1 MDKVKSIYD
10 MPQAACQ
17 ALSAGEW
24 PGFLHSAAWNF
35 RFSFPNQL
43 LIYAQRP
50 AATSCYSFDDWH
62 KRFDRRIRKGAKGI
76 TLIDDSGDQLALRYV
91 FDYRDTWS
99 KKNEQL
105 TPWELTEEKQDF
117 VRSALTDSFLLDEPE
132 IDGLDFGQ
140 FIHRVT
146 YKLLADELDTALPD
160 LESAREH
167 CRLQEL
173 EPSVAER
180 TFRAMVVNSVDALV
194 SYRCGIEPQLP
205 DNAFSGAAYFDS
217 FTAMS
222 ILGNTVQHM
231 SKMILREIALEVARI
246 DKEQRKEEEHEHNG
260 HNVSESRGVSGPQ
273 SDASD
278 LGAAGQ
284 VRQNAQEI
292 PAGAPSESIHGASD
306 NRRPDDLPAPDGAG
320 NAQAAGEDES
330 RPSADQPGAG
340 EGQGQPG
347 LDTAH
352 GTDPYPGGGAD
363 PAGDGVRITN
373 LTGTE
378 LTALL
383 SDLGTS
389 VENGKFRIQ
398 HAIETAAPNLQI
410 FIRAEYGTFG
420 ASYTFADGTQGYIR
434 SDKTGLYVKKPLE
447 AHEQVFTWA
456 TVLNRIKG
464 LADAGQY
471 LTAEEQTAYPA
482 YLKEQE
488 ALAERKDLA
497 DAIRTLGSRYGSKSS
512 LSQFYEYLRA
522 FVYENSETAR
532 QQLTDHLSALVDRP
546 DVKEDPEALA
556 ELALLV
562 RNLGSVERDA
572 QELGSATDAGIITSF
587 PTDEELDREEAQAS
601 QPLAREP
608 LSPIDVDAPTEEHSP
623 LVFEKGQVLTLA
635 TGARYLILDATET
648 IVQLQDVEH
657 PLFTQDLP
665 ISILQ
670 TLLLNNANASKEE
683 TLYTEPEPV
692 ISEEPVQEAP
702 VEPVKASNITEGR
715 SNKAA
720 QRNYTFLSEYAPYI
734 MDGTLDYVR
743 FESDTYEPLYIERI
757 SEDQIAIA
765 HTFVQNGDIMY
776 DPEIVFHVDAENKLL
791 RPMTYEQSDMG
802 VYQRVY
808 DADDDALT
816 RPNRRLERD
825 INDMFRTWSQNLK
838 WQEHTPVRGAKH
850 TEKGDEE
857 YAFRD
862 GQPVL
867 KERETPAP
875 EPTEPEPFKS
885 ETVSVGGFHVTF
897 APKDVISFGG
907 DEFEVVGAENG
918 KVEFYS
924 LSDGVVS
931 EGNTE
936 QLAAQIAGGGSTRL
950 IPGWSRNVEVYGDR
964 DDQQILADLLNH
976 FNNWRTTNGVYVHSD
991 YYNHCVMDRM
1001 YNLRVSDNAAENRR
1015 NMIYAAYTVHHFF
1028 PRPDDVHTRAI
1039 ATSSIL
1045 TRAEDYI
1052 DSETELET
1060 FGNIVRLPQWRE
1072 GGEQALYE
1080 DLSVLMT
1087 DYFAGRIPDPVA
1099 HLMQDADPY
1108 EAIPV
1113 LHDFLE
1119 RMRPASFADPAQEH
1133 IYDMLVREAGLY
1145 VLDRSALY
1153 PNRSR
1158 EPVIDHPEALR
1169 ADQTRQGREDK
1180 VLLADL
1186 ISHYAAERY
1195 RYNAMLPVLSDA
1207 DIQAHDTAEA
1217 YILGHTVSGSVETNA
1232 LRIMDYYNFLNVWVT
1247 PFIDGASRIPDD
1259 VKASFASLMSRA
1271 ETFDP
1276 ASIRGAMYAEAE
1288 PEAEAK
1294 PDITFHVGDRYEDAN
1309 GGGIITSVTEPA
1321 YNGVHAGLIAVKDG
1335 EDDPGHIM
1343 VMDIARERLRSGEA
1357 TLTPSEDVELE
1368 TMQRPAAEP
1377 SLFDFDF
1384 TAESQHPEP
1393 VTVQAEQDEPDPE
1406 GRINYRAPDHT
1417 VSLGGPKSRFENNVA
1432 AIRLL
1437 KDLEADAR
1445 LANREE
1451 QEVLARY
1458 VGWGGL
1464 ADAFDPNRKN
1474 WSEEYKELKDLLTE
1488 DEYAAARE
1496 STLTAFYTPVE
1507 VEDAIY
1513 SVLGNLGFTKGNIL
1527 DPGCG
1532 TGSFSGRMPASM
1544 SRSKV
1549 YGIEKDDL
1557 SGRIARQLYQ
1567 KNNIAIEGYED
1578 TNLPDNFFD
1587 VAVGNV
1593 PFGNFKV
1600 NDKRYDK
1607 LNLQIHDYFFAKTLD
1622 KVRPGGVIAFVTS
1635 SGTMDKQS
1643 TEFRRYLSQR
1653 ADLLGAIRLP
1663 DTTFSANAGTE
1674 VTSDILFLQKRESPR
1689 VDVAEWVE
1697 LDQTYNRETG
1707 TYGPEI
1713 NAYFAMNPEM
1723 VLGDLKEISG
1733 PFGPELACIAREGED
1748 LKTALTRAV
1757 SNIRGNFAYAE
1768 EGLYDQEYE
1777 ERESIPADPDVRN
1790 YSFTLVNDTVYFRED
1805 SEMFK
1810 VALNKVAEQRVRGL
1824 IRLRDRV
1831 RNLIDAQVED
1841 YSDEA
1846 ISALQKLLNDEYDAF
1861 TAKYGLINSR
1871 GNELAFSDDSS
1882 YYLLCSLEHINDKG
1896 EFLGKADMF
1905 YKRTIHAHMVPD
1917 HVETAQE
1924 ALAVSLSERG
1934 RMDFAYMTEL
1944 SDLTKDQLLKDL
1956 RGQVFEDPSAPGTYE
1971 ISALY
1976 LSGNVR
1982 KKLADAREAAEFDP
1996 DRWSSNI
2003 EALEAIQPKDLGPGD
2018 IQARLGATWIPQED
2032 ITQFMYELFD
2042 TSNSHRDGRG
2052 AMRALYSPL
2061 TDTWTITNVRWDS
2074 DNTKANMIYGTGK
2087 ASGYRL
2093 LQDALNNKDTKIYD
2107 TVKGDDGVERRV
2119 LNQADTLEVQDKQN
2133 QIREA
2138 FKDWIW
2144 TDSARTDRLCRLYNQ
2159 RFNAYVPPTFDGDL
2173 VRFHNMNPTITMR
2186 PWQKNAVARILFSGN
2201 TLLDH
2206 AVGAGKTWT
2215 MSAAAMEAK
2224 YLGLCNK
2231 SLIVVPNHLVGQWAS
2246 AIYEQYPNARV
2257 LASTK
2262 KDFETQNRK
2271 KFCSRIATGDYDVV
2285 VIGHSQFERIPL
2297 SAERQKAGIKQEIRG
2312 IIAAIEEL
2320 KAERGESFTVK
2331 QMERTKKQLELRLEK
2346 LNNNARRDDVITF
2359 EELGVDRL
2367 FVDESHNYK
2376 NLFLYTKM
2384 QNVAGISQTDSQ
2396 KASDMFLKCR
2406 YMDELTGSK
2415 GTIFATGT
2423 ALSNTMAE
2431 LYAVQRYLQY
2441 DLLQE
2446 MGLSTFDQWAST
2458 FGETVQSVELA
2469 PEGTG
2474 YRARTRFAKFFNIPE
2489 LMSIYCQ
2496 VADIQTK
2503 EMLDLPLPNAH
2514 FENISV
2520 PASDIQREYVNDFAE
2535 RARKIR
2541 SGMVDRGN
2549 DNMLC
2554 ITNDGRKLALDQRL
2568 MDPYLPD
2575 YENSKVNACV
2585 DKTFE
2590 IWDKNRDKKL
2600 TQLIFCDMSIPKP
2613 GVFNVYDDIKEKLV
2627 ERGVPAEEVRFIH
2640 EAKNDTQKEAL
2651 FQQVRGGRVRVLL
2664 GSTGKLGTGTN
2675 VQDLLI
2681 AGHDLDCPYRPSDL
2695 EQRDGRVIRQKNGNE
2710 DVYIF
2715 RYVTEN
2721 TFDAYMY
2728 QLLEIKQRFISQ
2740 IHTPNPSVREAA
2752 DMDEIT
2758 MSFAEIKALAT
2769 GDPRIK
2775 ERVELE
2781 VDVQKL
2787 SLLKK
2792 RHENQ
2797 QFSLKRRLAAIPEEL
2812 ENSRRQLEKLR
2823 KDKALVDS
2831 CPARVDGDKL
2841 PPMSVM
2847 GIVYEK
2853 PKDAGE
2859 ALFAAHKKAPD
2870 GSLTPIAT
2878 LRGFTL
2884 LADKRERG
2892 FGTRFLLS
2900 GATKFQV
2907 SATETYTGTVL
2918 RFHNILDRAIL
2929 ESLQSHERE
2938 VSELEAELSTSK
2950 EAVNLPFPRAAELA
2964 EKKARLDQLTR
2975 ELDLDA
2981 QERPAA
2987 EQSREE
2993 GRPGDLDSLIQ
3004 NARSRQALQSGAMEQ
3019 ARASSEHSH
3028 L

>member
-1 MDKVKSIYD
+1 MENVNSIYD
-10 MPQAACQ
+10 MPQAACR
-17 ALSAGEW
+17 ALTDGEW
-24 PGFLHSAAWNF
+24 PAFLRSAAWNF

-50 AATSCYSFDDWH
+50 DATACYSFDEWH

-76 TLIDDSGDQLALRYV
+76 ALIDDSADQLALRHV

-99 KKNEQL
+99 KEHEQL
-105 TPWELTEEKQDF
+105 TPWEMTEAKQDY
-117 VRSALTDSFLLDEPE
+117 VRTALTDSFLLDEPE
-132 IDGLDFGQ
+132 INGLDFGQ

-146 YKLLADELDTALPD
+146 YKLLEDEIETALPD
-160 LESAREH
+160 FEAARGN

-180 TFRAMVVNSVDALV
+180 TFRSMVVNSVDAIV
-194 SYRCGIEPQLP
+194 SYRCGIEPNVP
-205 DNAFSGAAYFDS
+205 GFGGIAYFDS
-217 FTAMS
+217 YAAMS
-222 ILGNTVQHM
+222 ILGNTVQYM
-231 SKMILREIALEVARI
+231 SKLILREIALEVARI
-246 DKEQRKEEEHEHNG
+246 DKEQRKEDEHEHNI
-260 HNVSESRGVSGPQ
+260 SESRGI
-273 SDASD
+273 SDSKRND
-278 LGAAGQ
+278 PSIGAAGQ
-284 VRQNAQEI
+284 VRPYAQEI
-292 PAGAPSESIHGASD
+292 SAGTPPEPVHGASD
-306 NRRPDDLPAPDGAG
+306 HRRTDELPASDGAG
-320 NAQAAGEDES
+320 DSQAAGENEIRS
-330 RPSADQPGAG
+330 SSGQSGAG
-340 EGQGQPG
+340 ESQQRSGM
-347 LDTAH
+347 DTAY

-363 PAGDGVRITN
+363 PSRDSVRITN
-373 LTGTE
+373 LTATE
-378 LTALL
+378 LASVL
-383 SDLGTS
+383 SDLGTLI
-389 VENGKFRIQ
+389 ENGKFRIQ
-398 HAIETAAPNLQI
+398 HAIETAVAEPQRL
-410 FIRAEYGTFG
+410 IRTEYGVFG
-420 ASYTFADGTQGYIR
+420 IDYTFTDGTEGYITT
-434 SDKTGLYVKKPLE
+434 DNAGLHVKKPMN
-447 AHEQVFTWA
+447 AHEQLFTWA
-456 TVLNRIKG
+456 VVRSRIKD
-464 LADAGQY
+464 LVDAGQY
-471 LTAEEQTAYPA
+471 LTAAEQAAYPG
-482 YLKEQE
+482 YLY
-488 ALAERKDLA
+488 ERENLEKRQQLGDS
-497 DAIRTLGSRYGSKSS
+497 IRSFINTYGSKSFRN
-512 LSQFYEYLRA
+512 QIHETIRA

-532 QQLTDHLSALVDRP
+532 QQLTDDLSALIDAPTVKDAP
-546 DVKEDPEALA
+546 DALA

-562 RNLGSVERDA
+562 RNLDNVEHDA

-587 PTDEELDREEAQAS
+587 PTDEELDREEEQTS

-608 LSPIDVDAPTEEHSP
+608 LSPIDVEEPTEAPSA
-623 LVFEKGQVLTLA
+623 VAFETGQVLTLA
-635 TGARYLILDATET
+635 TGARYLVMAASADT
-648 IVQLQDVEH
+648 VQLQDVEH

-670 TLLLNNANASKEE
+670 TLLLNNADKYKADS
-683 TLYTEPEPV
+683 LYTEPAPP
-692 ISEEPVQEAP
+692 ISEEIPAEEGAN
-702 VEPVKASNITEGR
+702 PVKASNITEER
-715 SNKAA
+715 AVPAA
-720 QRNYTFLSEYAPYI
+720 QRNYIFLSEYAPYI
-734 MDGTLDYVR
+734 VDGTLDYVR
-743 FESDTYEPLYIERI
+743 FESDTYEPLYIERLG
-757 SEDQIAIA
+757 ENQLAMA
-765 HTFVQNGDIMY
+765 HTFVQNGDLMY
-776 DPEIVFHVDAENKLL
+776 DPEVVFFIDEEHKLL
-791 RPMTYEQSDMG
+791 RPLTYEQSDMG

-808 DADDDALT
+808 DPDDQKLAH
-816 RPNRRLERD
+816 PNRKLERD

-838 WQEHTPVRGAKH
+838 WQEHTPVRGVKY
-850 TEKGDEE
+850 TERGDEA
-857 YAFRD
+857 YTFQD
-862 GQPVL
+862 GKPIL
-867 KERETPAP
+867 KERESPAP
-875 EPTEPEPFKS
+875 APTEPEPFKS
-885 ETVSVGGFHVTF
+885 ETVSVGGAHVTF
-897 APKDVISFGG
+897 APKDIISFAG
-907 DEFEVVGAENG
+907 DEFEVTGAENG
-918 KVEFYS
+918 KVEFFS

-931 EGNTE
+931 EGNAE
-936 QLAAQIAGGGSTRL
+936 QLASQIAGGGNTRL

-976 FNNWRTTNGVYVHSD
+976 FNNWRTTDGVYVHSD
-991 YYNHCVMDRM
+991 YYNSCVMDRM
-1001 YNLRVSDNAAENRR
+1001 YNLRVSDNVAENRK

-1028 PRPDDVHTRAI
+1028 PRPDNVHTRAI

-1052 DSETELET
+1052 DSDTELET
-1060 FGNIVRLPQWRE
+1060 FGNIDRLSQWRE

-1087 DYFAGRIPDPVA
+1087 DYFSGRIPDAVA

-1113 LHDFLE
+1113 LHDFLD
-1119 RMRPASFADPAQEH
+1119 RLRPASFAGPAQEH
-1133 IYDMLVREAGLY
+1133 TYDMLVREAGLY
-1145 VLDRSALY
+1145 ELDRSALY

-1158 EPVIDHPEALR
+1158 EPAIDHPEILR
-1169 ADQTRQGREDK
+1169 ADQSQQGRADK
-1180 VLLADL
+1180 MLLADL
-1186 ISHYAAERY
+1186 ISHYADERY
-1195 RYNAMLPVLSDA
+1195 RYGAMLPVLSEA
-1207 DIQAHDTAEA
+1207 DFQAHDTAEA
-1217 YILGHTVSGSVETNA
+1217 YIMGLTVSDSVTANT
-1232 LRIMDYYNFLNVWVT
+1232 LRIKDYYNFLNAWVT
-1247 PFIDGASRIPDD
+1247 PFIAD
-1259 VKASFASLMSRA
+1259 VQRVPEEVKTNFAALMSRA
-1271 ETFDP
+1271 ESFDP
-1276 ASIRGAMYAEAE
+1276 ANVRESTPAAPVPEKEQE
-1288 PEAEAK
+1288 PE
-1294 PDITFHVGDRYEDAN
+1294 ITFHVGDRYEDVN

-1321 YNGVHAGLIAVKDG
+1321 YNGAHAGLIAVKDG

-1357 TLTPSEDVELE
+1357 TLMPSEDVELE
-1368 TMQRPAAEP
+1368 AARRPSAEP

-1384 TAESQHPEP
+1384 TAEPVRPEP
-1393 VTVQAEQDEPDPE
+1393 VTVQAEQYEPDPE
-1406 GRINYRAPDHT
+1406 GRINFRAPERT
-1417 VSLGGPKSRFENNVA
+1417 VALGGPKIRFQNNVA

-1437 KDLEADAR
+1437 KELEADAR

-1464 ADAFDPNRKN
+1464 ADAFDGNKAN

-1488 DEYAAARE
+1488 DEYVAARE

-1532 TGSFSGRMPASM
+1532 TGSFSGRMPVSM
-1544 SRSKV
+1544 SQSNV

-1578 TNLPDNFFD
+1578 TSLPDNFFD

-1635 SGTMDKQS
+1635 SGTMDKRS

-1663 DTTFSANAGTE
+1663 NNTFKTNAGTD
-1674 VTSDILFLQKRESPR
+1674 VTSDIIFLQKRDVPR
-1689 VDVAEWVE
+1689 VEEAEWVE
-1697 LDQTYNRETG
+1697 LDRTYDWENG
-1707 TYGPEI
+1707 TYGPEV
-1713 NAYFAMNPEM
+1713 NVYFAQNPEM

-1733 PFGPELACIAREGED
+1733 PHGPELACIAREGED
-1748 LKTALTRAV
+1748 LKAALSEAV
-1757 SNIRGNFAYAE
+1757 SHIQGSFAHAE

-1777 ERESIPADPDVRN
+1777 ARESIPADPDVRN
-1790 YSFTLVNDTVYFRED
+1790 FSFTLVNDTVYFRED

-1810 VALNKVAEQRVRGL
+1810 VDLNKTAEQRVRGL
-1824 IRLRDRV
+1824 IRLRDCV
-1831 RNLIDAQVED
+1831 RNLIDAQVD
-1841 YSDEA
+1841 GYSDEA
-1846 ISALQKLLNDEYDAF
+1846 ISALQKRLNDEYDAF
-1861 TAKYGLINSR
+1861 TDKFGLINSR

-1905 YKRTIHAHMVPD
+1905 YKRTIHAHQVAD
-1917 HVETAQE
+1917 HVDTAQE

-1934 RMDFAYMTEL
+1934 RLDFDYMAQL
-1944 SDLTKDQLLKDL
+1944 SGLTKDQLLKDL
-1956 RGQVFEDPSAPGTYE
+1956 QGQIFEGPNAPGTYE

-1982 KKLADAREAAEFDP
+1982 EKLADAREAAEFDP
-1996 DRWSSNI
+1996 GRWSSNI
-2003 EALEAIQPKDLGPGD
+2003 EELEAIQPKDLGPGD
-2018 IQARLGATWIPQED
+2018 IQARLGATWIPKED

-2042 TSNSHRDGRG
+2042 TPDWART
-2052 AMRALYSPL
+2052 AYTPLRAEYSPL
-2061 TDTWTITNVRWDS
+2061 TDIWTITNIRWDS
-2074 DNTKANMIYGTGK
+2074 YNTKARSVYGTDEVD
-2087 ASGYRL
+2087 GYRL
-2093 LQDALNNKDTKIYD
+2093 LQDALNNKDTKVYD
-2107 TVKGDDGVERRV
+2107 TVVGDDGVERRV

-2133 QIREA
+2133 QIRQA

-2144 TDSARTDRLCRLYNQ
+2144 SDPDRADRLCKLYNE

-2173 VRFHNMNPTITMR
+2173 VRFHNMNPAITMR

-2246 AIYEQYPNARV
+2246 AIYEQYPNAKV

-2262 KDFETQNRK
+2262 KDFETKNRK

-2297 SAERQKAGIKQEIRG
+2297 SAERQKAGLRNEIEG
-2312 IIAAIEEL
+2312 VMDAIAEL
-2320 KAERGESFTVK
+2320 KAERSENFTIK
-2331 QMERTKKQLELRLEK
+2331 QMERTKKQLETRLEK
-2346 LNNNARRDDVITF
+2346 LNNNAKRDDVITF

-2396 KASDMFLKCR
+2396 KASDIFLKCR
-2406 YMDELTGSK
+2406 YMDELTGNK
-2415 GTIFATGT
+2415 GIIFATGT

-2431 LYAVQRYLQY
+2431 LYAIQRYLQY
-2441 DLLQE
+2441 DLLQN
-2446 MGLSTFDQWAST
+2446 MGLGTFDQWAST

-2474 YRARTRFAKFFNIPE
+2474 YRARTRFARFFNIPE
-2489 LMSIYCQ
+2489 LMSLYCQ

-2520 PASDIQREYVNDFAE
+2520 PASDIQREYVNEFAE
-2535 RARKIR
+2535 RARNIR
-2541 SGMVDRGN
+2541 NGTVDREN

-2568 MDPYLPD
+2568 MDPDLPD
-2575 YENSKVNACV
+2575 YEHSKVNACV

-2590 IWDKNRDKKL
+2590 IWEKNKDQKL

-2613 GVFNVYDDIKEKLV
+2613 GIFNVYDDIKEKLV
-2627 ERGVPAEEVRFIH
+2627 DRGVPAEEIRFIH

-2651 FQQVRGGRVRVLL
+2651 FQQVREGKVRVLL

-2675 VQDLLI
+2675 VQDLLV

-2710 DVYIF
+2710 DVYIY

-2752 DMDEIT
+2752 DMDEVT
-2758 MSFAEIKALAT
+2758 MSFAEIKALAS

-2787 SLLKK
+2787 SLLQK
-2792 RHENQ
+2792 RYENQ
-2797 QFSLKRRLAAIPEEL
+2797 QFRLKRRIASIPEEL
-2812 ENSRRQLEKLR
+2812 ESSRRQLVKLR
-2823 KDKALVDS
+2823 QDKKLVDS
-2831 CPARVDGDKL
+2831 SPTRVEGDKL
-2841 PPMSVM
+2841 PPMEVM
-2847 GIVYEK
+2847 GREYEK
-2853 PKDAGE
+2853 AGE
-2859 ALFAAHKKAPD
+2859 AGKALLSAYKKAPD
-2870 GSLTPIAT
+2870 NSLTPIAT
-2878 LRGFTL
+2878 LRGFTI
-2884 LADKRERG
+2884 LADKREKTKA
-2892 FGTRFLLS
+2892 TRFQLAGVS
-2900 GATKFQV
+2900 KFQV
-2907 SATETYTGTVL
+2907 CASESEVGTVI
-2918 RFHNILDRAIL
+2918 RFHNILDKLLPDSIK
-2929 ESLQSHERE
+2929 SHERE
-2938 VSELEAELSTSK
+2938 ISELEKELTSSK
-2950 EAVNLPFPRAAELA
+2950 EALGLPFPRAAELA
-2964 EKKARLDQLTR
+2964 EKKKRLDLLTK
-2975 ELDLDA
+2975 ELDIDA
-2981 QERPAA
+2981 QEKPFA
-2987 EQSREE
+2987 ESREE
-2993 GRPGDLDSLIQ
+2993 VPGPSNLDSIIQ
-3004 NARSRQALQSGAMEQ
+3004 DARTRQESQARSGAFS
-3019 ARASSEHSH
+3019 RPIPDHSH
-3028 L
+3028 I

>member
-1 MDKVKSIYD
+1 MEKVKSIYD

-17 ALSAGEW
+17 ALSVGEW
-24 PGFLHSAAWNF
+24 PDFLRSAAWNF

-50 AATSCYSFDDWH
+50 AATSCYSFDDWN

-76 TLIDDSGDQLALRYV
+76 TLIDDSGDQLALRHV

-105 TPWELTEEKQDF
+105 TPWELTAGKQDF

-146 YKLLADELDTALPD
+146 YKLLADELETALPD

-205 DNAFSGAAYFDS
+205 DNAFAGAAYFDS

-260 HNVSESRGVSGPQ
+260 HNVSESRGVSGPR

-278 LGAAGQ
+278 LGTAGQ
-284 VRQNAQEI
+284 VRQNAEEI
-292 PAGAPSESIHGASD
+292 PAGASPEPVHGID
-306 NRRPDDLPAPDGAG
+306 DHRRADDLAASDGAG
-320 NAQAAGEDES
+320 NAQAAGENES

-340 EGQGQPG
+340 ESQRQPG
-347 LDTAH
+347 MDPAH
-352 GTDPYPGGGAD
+352 GADPYSGGGAGT
-363 PAGDGVRITN
+363 AGDGVRITS
-373 LTGTE
+373 LSGTE
-378 LTALL
+378 LASVL
-383 SDLGTS
+383 SDLGTA

-398 HAIETAAPNLQI
+398 HAIETAAPNLQS

-420 ASYTFADGTQGYIR
+420 ANYTFADGIEGYIR
-434 SDKTGLYVKKPLE
+434 SDNTGLYVKKPMD

-456 TVLNRIKG
+456 VVKNRIKD

-471 LTAEEQTAYPA
+471 LTAEEQTAYPV
-482 YLKEQE
+482 YLREQE
-488 ALAERKDLA
+488 SLAERKKLA
-497 DAIRTLGSRYGSKSS
+497 DSVRIFGDTYGSKSS
-512 LSQFYEYLRA
+512 PHQFYEYIRA

-532 QQLTDHLSALVDRP
+532 QQLTDYLSALIDAP
-546 DVKEDPEALA
+546 GVKEAPDALA

-562 RNLGSVERDA
+562 RDLGSAERDA
-572 QELGSATDAGIITSF
+572 EELGSATDAGIITNF
-587 PTDEELDREEAQAS
+587 RTDEELDREDAQAS

-608 LSPIDVDAPTEEHSP
+608 LSPIDVDVPTEEPSA
-623 LVFEKGQVLTLA
+623 LAFEKGQVLTLA
-635 TGARYLILDATET
+635 TGARYLILDATEDT
-648 IVQLQDVEH
+648 VQLQDVEH
-657 PLFTQDLP
+657 PLFTQNLP
-665 ISILQ
+665 ISTLQ
-670 TLLLNNANASKEE
+670 TLLLNIANKDKADM
-683 TLYTEPEPV
+683 LYTAPEPV
-692 ISEEPVQEAP
+692 ISEAPAQETS
-702 VEPVKASNITEGR
+702 VEPVKASNITEDR
-715 SNKAA
+715 SNTSA
-720 QRNYTFLSEYAPYI
+720 QRNYAFLTEYAPHI

-757 SEDQIAIA
+757 SEDQIAMA
-765 HTFVQNGDIMY
+765 HTFEQNGDLMY
-776 DPEIVFHVDAENKLL
+776 DPEIVFYVDDAHKML
-791 RPMTYEQSDMG
+791 RPMSYEQSDMG

-808 DADDDALT
+808 DSDDDALSH
-816 RPNRRLERD
+816 PNRRLERD

-838 WQEHTPVRGAKH
+838 LQEHTPVRGV
-850 TEKGDEE
+850 KGDKE
-857 YAFRD
+857 YTFQD
-862 GQPVL
+862 GNPVL
-867 KERETPAP
+867 KEREAP
-875 EPTEPEPFKS
+875 VLAPTEPEPFKS

-907 DEFEVVGAENG
+907 DEFEVIGAENG

-976 FNNWRTTNGVYVHSD
+976 FNNWRTTDGVYVHSD

-1060 FGNIVRLPQWRE
+1060 FGNIERLPQWRE

-1099 HLMQDADPY
+1099 HLMQGADPY

-1119 RMRPASFADPAQEH
+1119 RMRPAAFADPAQEH

-1145 VLDRSALY
+1145 ELDRSALY
-1153 PNRSR
+1153 PDRSR

-1169 ADQTRQGREDK
+1169 ADQSRQGREDK

-1186 ISHYAAERY
+1186 ISHYAAELY

-1207 DIQAHDTAEA
+1207 DIQAHDTAQA
-1217 YILGHTVSGSVETNA
+1217 YIMNHTVSDSVETNT
-1232 LRIMDYYNFLNVWVT
+1232 LRIKDYYNFLNVWVT
-1247 PFIDGASRIPDD
+1247 PFIADAPRVPED
-1259 VKASFASLMSRA
+1259 VKSEFSSLMARV

-1276 ASIRGAMYAEAE
+1276 SAVREPAPAEVKSEQE
-1288 PEAEAK
+1288 PE
-1294 PDITFHVGDRYEDAN
+1294 ITFHVGDRYEDAN

-1343 VMDIARERLRSGEA
+1343 VMDLARERLRSGEA
-1357 TLTPSEDVELE
+1357 TLTPAEDVELAAS
-1368 TMQRPAAEP
+1368 QRPTAEP

-1384 TAESQHPEP
+1384 TTEPERPAP

-1406 GRINYRAPDHT
+1406 GRINYRAPERT
-1417 VSLGGPKSRFENNVA
+1417 VAFGGPKARFQNNVA

-1451 QEVLARY
+1451 QEILARY

-1464 ADAFDPNRKN
+1464 ADAFDPNKTN

-1507 VEDAIY
+1507 VTDAIY

-1532 TGSFSGRMPASM
+1532 TGSFTGRMPSSM
-1544 SRSKV
+1544 SQSKV

-1578 TNLPDNFFD
+1578 TSLPDNFFD

-1663 DTTFSANAGTE
+1663 NNTFKTNAGTD
-1674 VTSDILFLQKRESPR
+1674 VTSDIIFLQKREVPR
-1689 VDVAEWVE
+1689 VAEAEWVD
-1697 LDQTYNRETG
+1697 LDRSYDWESR
-1707 TYGPEI
+1707 TYGPEV

-1733 PFGPELACIAREGED
+1733 PHGPELACIAREGED
-1748 LKTALTRAV
+1748 LKAALTQAV
-1757 SNIRGNFAYAE
+1757 SNIQGTFAHAE

-1810 VALNKVAEQRVRGL
+1810 VDLNKTAEQRVRGL
-1824 IRLRDRV
+1824 ILLRDRV
-1831 RNLIDAQVED
+1831 RNLIDAQVD
-1841 YSDEA
+1841 GHSDEA
-1846 ISALQKLLNDEYDAF
+1846 VSALQKLLNDEYDAF

-1924 ALAVSLSERG
+1924 ALAISLSERG
-1934 RMDFAYMTEL
+1934 RLDFDYMTEL

-1956 RGQVFEDPSAPGTYE
+1956 QGQVFEDPGAPGTYE

-2042 TSNSHRDGRG
+2042 TPDWARN
-2052 AMRALYSPL
+2052 AYTPMRAAYSPL
-2061 TDTWTITNVRWDS
+2061 TDTWTITNIRWD
-2074 DNTKANMIYGTGK
+2074 NYNIKANRVYGTND

-2107 TVKGDDGVERRV
+2107 TVVGDDGKEHRV

-2138 FKDWIW
+2138 FKEWIW
-2144 TDSARTDRLCRLYNQ
+2144 SDSERAERLCKLYNE

-2173 VRFHNMNPTITMR
+2173 VRFHNMNPAITMR

-2246 AIYEQYPNARV
+2246 AIYEQYPNAKV

-2262 KDFETQNRK
+2262 KDFETKNRK

-2297 SAERQKAGIKQEIRG
+2297 SAERQKAGIQNEIRG
-2312 IIAAIEEL
+2312 IMDAIEEL
-2320 KAERGESFTVK
+2320 KTERGENFTIK
-2331 QMERTKKQLELRLEK
+2331 QMERMKKQLETRLEK
-2346 LNNNARRDDVITF
+2346 LNNNAKRDDVITF

-2406 YMDELTGSK
+2406 YMDEITGNK
-2415 GTIFATGT
+2415 GNIHATGT

-2489 LMSIYCQ
+2489 LMSLYCQ
-2496 VADIQTK
+2496 VADIQAK

-2520 PASDIQREYVNDFAE
+2520 PASDIQREYVSDFAE

-2541 SGMVDRGN
+2541 SGTVDREN

-2568 MDPYLPD
+2568 MDPDLPD

-2627 ERGVPAEEVRFIH
+2627 ARGVPAEEVRFIH

-2651 FQQVRGGRVRVLL
+2651 FQQVREGKVRVLL

-2710 DVYIF
+2710 DVYIY

-2797 QFSLKRRLAAIPEEL
+2797 QFSLKRRIAAIPEEL
-2812 ENSRRQLEKLR
+2812 ENNHRQLEKLR
-2823 KDKALVDS
+2823 KDKDLVDS
-2831 CPARVDGDKL
+2831 SPARIAGDKL
-2841 PPMSVM
+2841 PPMAVM
-2847 GIVYEK
+2847 GTEYEK
-2853 PKDAGE
+2853 AKESGK
-2859 ALFAAHKKAPD
+2859 ALLAAHKKAPA

-2878 LRGFTL
+2878 LRGFTI
-2884 LADKRERG
+2884 LADKRDKTKA
-2892 FGTRFLLS
+2892 TRFLLA

-2907 SATETYTGTVL
+2907 SASESEIGTVL
-2918 RFHNILDRAIL
+2918 RFHNVLDKSIP
-2929 ESLQSHERE
+2929 ESIRDHEKWI
-2938 VSELEAELSTSK
+2938 SELEAELSSSK
-2950 EAVNLPFPRAAELA
+2950 EALDRPFPRAAELA
-2964 EKKARLDQLTR
+2964 EKKARLDQLTK
-2975 ELDLDA
+2975 ELDIDA
-2981 QERPAA
+2981 QDLPAA

-2993 GRPGDLDSLIQ
+2993 DTRSSSLDSLIRD
-3004 NARSRQALQSGAMEQ
+3004 AKSRQTLQPSITDPSRDAF
-3019 ARASSEHSH
+3019 EHGH
-3028 L
+3028 I

>member
-1 MDKVKSIYD
+1 MEKVNSIYD
-10 MPQAACQ
+10 MPQAACR
-17 ALSAGEW
+17 ALSHGEW
-24 PGFLHSAAWNF
+24 PDFLRSAAWNF
-35 RFSFPNQL
+35 RFSFSNQL

-50 AATSCYSFDDWH
+50 EATSCYSFDEWH

-76 TLIDDSGDQLALRYV
+76 ALIDDSGDQLALRHV

-99 KKNEQL
+99 KKAEQL
-105 TPWELTEEKQDF
+105 TPWAMTEEKQDF
-117 VRSALTDSFLLDEPE
+117 VRAALTDSLLLDAPE
-132 IDGLDFGQ
+132 VDGLDFGQ

-146 YKLLADELDTALPD
+146 YKLLEDEMETALPSF
-160 LESAREH
+160 EKAREN

-173 EPSVAER
+173 DPSVAER
-180 TFRAMVVNSVDALV
+180 TFRAMVVNSVDAVV
-194 SYRCGIEPQLP
+194 SYRCGIEPDVP
-205 DNAFSGAAYFDS
+205 GFGGVAYFDS
-217 FTAMS
+217 ISAMS

-246 DKEQRKEEEHEHNG
+246 DKEQRKEEKHE
-260 HNVSESRGVSGPQ
+260 HNVSEGRGVSGPER
-273 SDASD
+273 SDSE

-284 VRQNAQEI
+284 VRQDAEEI
-292 PAGAPSESIHGASD
+292 SAGEPPEPVHGADD
-306 NRRPDDLPAPDGAG
+306 NRRADELASHDGAG
-320 NAQAAGEDES
+320 DHQAVGEDEG
-330 RPSADQPGAG
+330 RPTAEGPGAG
-340 EGQGQPG
+340 ESQGQPG

-352 GTDPYPGGGAD
+352 GADSYPGGGTGTS
-363 PAGDGVRITN
+363 GDGVRITN
-373 LTGTE
+373 LSGTE
-378 LTALL
+378 LAALL

-398 HAIETAAPNLQI
+398 HAIETAEPNLQS
-410 FIRAEYGTFG
+410 FIRAEYGMFG
-420 ASYTFADGTQGYIR
+420 ANYTFADGTAGYIR
-434 SDKTGLYVKKPLE
+434 SDNTGLYVKKPMS
-447 AHEQVFTWA
+447 AHEQSFTWA
-456 TVLNRIKG
+456 AVRNRIKDM
-464 LADAGQY
+464 ADAGQY
-471 LTAEEQTAYPA
+471 LTAEEQTAYPV

-488 ALAERKDLA
+488 ALSERKKLA
-497 DAIRTLGSRYGSKSS
+497 ASVRTFGSTYGSRSS
-512 LSQFYEYLRA
+512 TRQFHEYIRA

-532 QQLTDHLSALVDRP
+532 QQLTDYLSALIDYP
-546 DVKEDPEALA
+546 DVKNNPEALA

-562 RNLGSVERDA
+562 RDLDNVERDA
-572 QELGSATDAGIITSF
+572 EELGSATDAGIITSF
-587 PTDEELDREEAQAS
+587 PTDEELDREEDLVAR
-601 QPLAREP
+601 PLARAP
-608 LSPIDVDAPTEEHSP
+608 LSPIDVEMPAEEPPAVS
-623 LVFEKGQVLTLA
+623 FEKGQVFTLT
-635 TGARYLILDATET
+635 TGARYLVTDVSADT
-648 IVQLQDVEH
+648 VQIQDVDH
-657 PLFTQDLP
+657 PLFTQNLP
-665 ISILQ
+665 TATLQ
-670 TLLLNNANASKEE
+670 TLLLNNINISKVDTLYSEPKASVSEE
-683 TLYTEPEPV
+683 TPQED
-692 ISEEPVQEAP
+692 SVQS
-702 VEPVKASNITEGR
+702 VKVFNITDDR
-715 SNKAA
+715 SRKAA

-757 SEDQIAIA
+757 SEDQLAMA
-765 HTFVQNGDIMY
+765 HTYVQNGDMMY
-776 DPEIVFHVDAENKLL
+776 DPEIVFYVDDEHKQL
-791 RPMTYEQSDMG
+791 RPMTYEQSDLG

-808 DADDDALT
+808 DPDDQALAH
-816 RPNRRLERD
+816 PNRNLERG
-825 INDMFRTWSQNLK
+825 INDMFRTWSENLK
-838 WQEHTPVRGAKH
+838 QQGHTPVRGM
-850 TEKGDEE
+850 KGADE
-857 YAFRD
+857 YTFQA
-862 GQPVL
+862 GKPVL
-867 KERETPAP
+867 KEQEVSAP
-875 EPTEPEPFKS
+875 VQSEPVQGEML
-885 ETVSVGGFHVTF
+885 SVPVGDNGFHVTF

-931 EGNTE
+931 DGNAE

-964 DDQQILADLLNH
+964 EDQQILADLLNH
-976 FNNWRTTNGVYVHSD
+976 FNNWRSTEGVYVRGN
-991 YYNHCVMDRM
+991 YYNCVMDRM

-1028 PRPDDVHTRAI
+1028 PRPDNTHARAA
-1039 ATSSIL
+1039 ATSSVL
-1045 TRAEDYI
+1045 TRADDYI
-1052 DSETELET
+1052 DSDTELET
-1060 FGNIVRLPQWRE
+1060 FGNIERLPQWRE
-1072 GGEQALYE
+1072 GGEQALYRDVSTQME
-1080 DLSVLMT
+1080 G
-1087 DYFAGRIPDPVA
+1087 YFSGRIPDAVA

-1119 RMRPASFADPAQEH
+1119 RMRPASFADPAAEH
-1133 IYDMLVREAGLY
+1133 TYDMLVREAGLY
-1145 VLDRSALY
+1145 ELDRSALY

-1169 ADQTRQGREDK
+1169 ADQSQQGRADK

-1186 ISHYAAERY
+1186 ISHYADERY
-1195 RYNAMLPVLSDA
+1195 RYGAMLPVLSDA
-1207 DIQAHDTAEA
+1207 DIQAHDTTES
-1217 YILGHTVSGSVETNA
+1217 YIMGLTVSDSVETNT
-1232 LRIMDYYNFLNVWVT
+1232 LRIKDYYNFLNAWVT
-1247 PFIDGASRIPDD
+1247 PFITQMPRVPEE
-1259 VKASFASLMSRA
+1259 VKTNFAALMSRA
-1271 ETFDP
+1271 ESFDP
-1276 ASIRGAMYAEAE
+1276 SAVREPAPAEVESEQE
-1288 PEAEAK
+1288 PE
-1294 PDITFHVGDRYEDAN
+1294 ITFHVGDRYEDAN

-1321 YNGVHAGLIAVKDG
+1321 YNGAHAGLIAVKDG

-1357 TLTPSEDVELE
+1357 TLTPAEDVELE

-1384 TAESQHPEP
+1384 TAEPQRPES

-1406 GRINYRAPDHT
+1406 GRINYRAPERT
-1417 VSLGGPKSRFENNVA
+1417 VALGGPKARFQNNVA

-1437 KDLEADAR
+1437 KELEADAR
-1445 LANREE
+1445 LANSEE

-1464 ADAFDPNRKN
+1464 ADAFDPNKVS
-1474 WSEEYKELKDLLTE
+1474 WSEEYQELKGLLTE
-1488 DEYAAARE
+1488 EEYSAARE

-1507 VEDAIY
+1507 VTDAIY
-1513 SVLGNLGFTKGNIL
+1513 GVLSNLGFTKGNIL

-1532 TGSFSGRMPASM
+1532 TGSFSGRMPSSM
-1544 SRSKV
+1544 SQSKV

-1578 TNLPDNFFD
+1578 TRLPDNFFD

-1622 KVRPGGVIAFVTS
+1622 KVRPGGVIAFITS

-1663 DTTFSANAGTE
+1663 NNTFKTNAGTD
-1674 VTSDILFLQKRESPR
+1674 VTSDIIFLQKRDVPR
-1689 VDVAEWVE
+1689 VEEAEWVE
-1697 LDQTYNRETG
+1697 LDRSYDWETR
-1707 TYGPEI
+1707 TYGSEV
-1713 NAYFAMNPEM
+1713 NAYFAQNPEM

-1733 PFGPELACIAREGED
+1733 PHGPELACIARKGED
-1748 LKTALTRAV
+1748 LKAALSEAA
-1757 SNIRGNFAYAE
+1757 SHIQGSLAYVE

-1810 VALNKVAEQRVRGL
+1810 ADLNKTAEQRVKGL

-1831 RNLIDAQVED
+1831 RNLIDAQMD
-1841 YSDEA
+1841 GYSDAA

-1861 TAKYGLINSR
+1861 TAAYGLINSR

-1905 YKRTIHAHMVPD
+1905 YKRTIHAHQAAD
-1917 HVETAQE
+1917 HVDTAQE

-1934 RMDFAYMTEL
+1934 RLDFDYMTEL
-1944 SDLTKDQLLKDL
+1944 SDLTKEQLLKDL
-1956 RGQVFEDPSAPGTYE
+1956 QGQVFEDPNAPGTYE

-1982 KKLADAREAAEFDP
+1982 EKLADAREAAEFDP
-1996 DRWSSNI
+1996 DKWASNI
-2003 EALEAIQPKDLGPGD
+2003 TALEAIQPKDLAPGD
-2018 IQARLGATWIPQED
+2018 IQARLGATWIPKED
-2032 ITQFMYELFD
+2032 VTQFMYELFD
-2042 TSNSHRDGRG
+2042 TPSWARDAYDPVRVE
-2052 AMRALYSPL
+2052 YSSL
-2061 TDTWTITNVRWDS
+2061 TDVWTITNIRWDNN
-2074 DNTKANMIYGTGK
+2074 NTKANQVYGTDN

-2107 TVKGDDGVERRV
+2107 TVVDDDGVEHRV

-2138 FKDWIW
+2138 FKEWLWSDPER
-2144 TDSARTDRLCRLYNQ
+2144 AERLCRLYNE
-2159 RFNAYVPPTFDGDL
+2159 RFNSYVPPTFDGDM
-2173 VRFHNMNPTITMR
+2173 VRFHNMNPAITMR

-2215 MSAAAMEAK
+2215 MSAAAMEGK
-2224 YLGLCNK
+2224 YLGLFNK

-2246 AIYEQYPNARV
+2246 AIYEQYPNAKV

-2262 KDFETQNRK
+2262 KDFETKNRK

-2297 SAERQKAGIKQEIRG
+2297 SIERQKAGIQHEIEG
-2312 IIAAIEEL
+2312 IMDAIAEL
-2320 KAERGESFTVK
+2320 KAERSENFTIK
-2331 QMERTKKQLELRLEK
+2331 QMERTKKQLETRLEK
-2346 LNNNARRDDVITF
+2346 LNNNAKRDDVITF

-2376 NLFLYTKM
+2376 NLFLWTKM

-2396 KASDMFLKCR
+2396 KASDIFLKCR
-2406 YMDELTGSK
+2406 YMDELTGNK
-2415 GTIFATGT
+2415 GIIFATGT

-2431 LYAVQRYLQY
+2431 LYAIQRYLQY
-2441 DLLQE
+2441 DLLQK
-2446 MGLSTFDQWAST
+2446 MGLGTFDQWAST

-2489 LMSIYCQ
+2489 LMSLYCQ

-2520 PASDIQREYVNDFAE
+2520 PASDIQREYVNEFAD

-2541 SGMVDRGN
+2541 NGSVDRQN

-2568 MDPYLPD
+2568 MDPDLPD
-2575 YENSKVNACV
+2575 YEHSKVNACV

-2590 IWDKNRDKKL
+2590 IWDKNKDKKL

-2627 ERGVPAEEVRFIH
+2627 ARGVPAEEIRFIH

-2651 FQQVRGGRVRVLL
+2651 FQKVREGKVRVLL

-2710 DVYIF
+2710 DVYIY

-2740 IHTPNPSVREAA
+2740 VHTPNPSIREAA
-2752 DMDEIT
+2752 DMDEVS
-2758 MSFAEIKALAT
+2758 MSFAEIKALAS

-2787 SLLKK
+2787 CILEK

-2797 QFSLKRRLAAIPEEL
+2797 QYRLKRRIAAIPEEL
-2812 ENSRRQLEKLR
+2812 ESSRKQLAKLR
-2823 KDKALVDS
+2823 QDKALIDS
-2831 CPARVDGDKL
+2831 TPARVEGDKL
-2841 PPMSVM
+2841 PPMSVR
-2847 GIVYEK
+2847 GIEYEK
-2853 PKDAGE
+2853 AGDAGK
-2859 ALFAAHKKAPD
+2859 ALLAAYKKSPSD
-2870 GSLTPIAT
+2870 SLTPIGT
-2878 LRGFTL
+2878 LRGFTI
-2884 LADKRERG
+2884 LADKREK
-2892 FGTRFLLS
+2892 TNAPRFQLA
-2900 GATKFQV
+2900 GANKFQV
-2907 SATETYTGTVL
+2907 YATESEVGTVVRL
-2918 RFHNILDRAIL
+2918 HTILDRTIP
-2929 ESLQSHERE
+2929 ERIHSYERE
-2938 VSELEAELSTSK
+2938 VLELEKELASSK
-2950 EAVNLPFPRAAELA
+2950 EALGLPFTRAAELA
-2964 EKKARLDQLTR
+2964 EKKERLDLLTK
-2975 ELDLDA
+2975 ELDIDA
-2981 QERPAA
+2981 LELQQPE
-2987 EQSREE
+2987 SRENVS
-2993 GRPGDLDSLIQ
+2993 RHGDLDSMIQ
-3004 NARSRQALQSGAMEQ
+3004 NAQARQARQVRSTDPFF
-3019 ARASSEHSH
+3019 SDPEHMH
-3028 L
+3028 I

>member
-1 MDKVKSIYD
+1 MEKVNSIYD
-10 MPQAACQ
+10 MPQAACR
-17 ALSAGEW
+17 ALSGGEW
-24 PGFLHSAAWNF
+24 PAFLRSAAWNF

-50 AATSCYSFDDWH
+50 TATACYSFDEWH

-76 TLIDDSGDQLALRYV
+76 ALIDDSADQLALRHV

-99 KKNEQL
+99 KAHEQL
-105 TPWELTEEKQDF
+105 MPWEMTEAKQAY
-117 VRSALTDSFLLDEPE
+117 VRAALTDSFLLDEPE
-132 IDGLDFGQ
+132 INGLDFGQ

-146 YKLLADELDTALPD
+146 YKLLEDELETALPD
-160 LESAREH
+160 LERAREN

-180 TFRAMVVNSVDALV
+180 NFRAMVVNSVDAIV
-194 SYRCGIEPQLP
+194 SYRCGIEPNVP
-205 DNAFSGAAYFDS
+205 GFGGIAYFDS
-217 FTAMS
+217 YAAMS

-231 SKMILREIALEVARI
+231 SKMILREIALEVSRI
-246 DKEQRKEEEHEHNG
+246 DKEQRKEEEHEHD
-260 HNVSESRGVSGPQ
+260 HNLSESRGVSGSQ

-284 VRQNAQEI
+284 VRQNAEEV
-292 PAGAPSESIHGASD
+292 PAGASPEHVYGAAD
-306 NRRPDDLPAPDGAG
+306 HRRTDELPASDGAG
-320 NAQAAGEDES
+320 DSQAAGEDEIRS
-330 RPSADQPGAG
+330 SFDQSGAG
-340 EGQGQPG
+340 ESQRQSG

-352 GTDPYPGGGAD
+352 GTNPHPGGGAD
-363 PAGDGVRITN
+363 PSGDSVRITN
-373 LTGTE
+373 LTATE
-378 LTALL
+378 LASVL
-383 SDLGTS
+383 SDLGTLI
-389 VENGKFRIQ
+389 ENGKFRIQ
-398 HAIETAAPNLQI
+398 HAIETSAPNLQN
-410 FIRAEYGTFG
+410 FIRAEYGMFG
-420 ASYTFADGTQGYIR
+420 AGYTFADGTEGYIH
-434 SDKTGLYVKKPLE
+434 SDNAGLHVKKPRN
-447 AHEQVFTWA
+447 AHEQLFTWA
-456 TVLNRIKG
+456 VVRNRIKE
-464 LADAGQY
+464 LVDTFQY
-471 LTAEEQTAYPA
+471 LTAEEQAAYPG
-482 YLKEQE
+482 YLR
-488 ALAERKDLA
+488 ERENLEKRQQLGDS
-497 DAIRTLGSRYGSKSS
+497 IRSFANTYAPKSS
-512 LSQFYEYLRA
+512 RNQLQEMIRA
-522 FVYENSETAR
+522 FVHENSETAR
-532 QQLTDHLSALVDRP
+532 QQLTEYLAPLLDRSEVKSNP
-546 DVKEDPEALA
+546 DALA

-562 RNLGSVERDA
+562 RDLENVEHTA

-587 PTDEELDREEAQAS
+587 PTDEELDREEEQTS
-601 QPLAREP
+601 QPLSREP
-608 LSPIDVDAPTEEHSP
+608 LSPIAVGEPPEAPSA
-623 LVFEKGQVLTLA
+623 VSFEKGQVLTLA
-635 TGARYLILDATET
+635 TGARYLVMDATVDT
-648 IVQLQDVEH
+648 VQLQDVEH

-665 ISILQ
+665 AATLQ
-670 TLLLNNANASKEE
+670 TLLLNNANKDKADS
-683 TLYTEPEPV
+683 LYTEPVQP
-692 ISEEPVQEAP
+692 IPEEILAEEDVNT
-702 VEPVKASNITEGR
+702 VKATNITGDR
-715 SNKAA
+715 SSKAA

-734 MDGTLDYVR
+734 VNGTLDYVR

-757 SEDQIAIA
+757 SEDQIAMA
-765 HTFVQNGDIMY
+765 HTFMQNGDSMY
-776 DPEIVFHVDAENKLL
+776 DPEIVFHVDDEHKLL
-791 RPMTYEQSDMG
+791 RPLSYEQSDMG

-808 DADDDALT
+808 DPSDDALT
-816 RPNRRLERD
+816 RPNRKLERD

-838 WQEHTPVRGAKH
+838 WQEHTPVRGVKH

-857 YAFRD
+857 YAFQD
-862 GQPVL
+862 GQPIL

-875 EPTEPEPFKS
+875 SPTEPEPFKS
-885 ETVSVGGFHVTF
+885 ETVSVGGAHVTF

-931 EGNTE
+931 EGSTE

-976 FNNWRTTNGVYVHSD
+976 FNNWRTTDDVYIHSD
-991 YYNHCVMDRM
+991 YYNSCVMDRM

-1015 NMIYAAYTVHHFF
+1015 NLIYAAYTVHHFF
-1028 PRPDDVHTRAI
+1028 PRPDNVHTRAI

-1052 DSETELET
+1052 DSDTDLET
-1060 FGNIVRLPQWRE
+1060 FGNIVRLSQWRE

-1080 DLSVLMT
+1080 DLSVLMK
-1087 DYFAGRIPDPVA
+1087 DYFGRRIPDAVA

-1119 RMRPASFADPAQEH
+1119 RMRPASFADSAQELA
-1133 IYDMLVREAGLY
+1133 YDMLVREAGLY
-1145 VLDRSALY
+1145 ELDRSALY

-1169 ADQTRQGREDK
+1169 ADQSQQGRADK

-1186 ISHYAAERY
+1186 IDHYASERY
-1195 RYNAMLPVLSDA
+1195 RYGAMLPVLSESDM
-1207 DIQAHDTAEA
+1207 QAHDKAEA
-1217 YILGHTVSGSVETNA
+1217 YILNYTVSDSVDTNT
-1232 LRIMDYYNFLNVWVT
+1232 LRIKDYYNFLTAWVQPFLANVQRV
-1247 PFIDGASRIPDD
+1247 PEE
-1259 VKASFASLMSRA
+1259 VKTNFAALMSRA
-1271 ETFDP
+1271 ESFDP
-1276 ASIRGAMYAEAE
+1276 ANVRESVPAQPEQE
-1288 PEAEAK
+1288 PE
-1294 PDITFHVGDRYEDAN
+1294 ITFHVGDRYEDAN

-1321 YNGVHAGLIAVKDG
+1321 YNGAHAGLIAVKDG
-1335 EDDPGHIM
+1335 TDDPGHIM
-1343 VMDIARERLRSGEA
+1343 VMDMARERLRSGEA
-1357 TLTPSEDVELE
+1357 TLTPAEDVELQAA
-1368 TMQRPAAEP
+1368 QRPAAEP
-1377 SLFDFDF
+1377 SLFDFVF
-1384 TAESQHPEP
+1384 TAEPARPEP
-1393 VTVQAEQDEPDPE
+1393 VAVQAEQDEPDPD
-1406 GRINYRAPDHT
+1406 GRINYRAPERT
-1417 VSLGGPKSRFENNVA
+1417 VALGGPKVRFQNNIA

-1437 KDLEADAR
+1437 KELESDAR
-1445 LANREE
+1445 LANRDE

-1464 ADAFDPNRKN
+1464 ADAFDPNKSS
-1474 WSEEYKELKDLLTE
+1474 WSAEYKELKDLLTE
-1488 DEYAAARE
+1488 DEYTAARE

-1513 SVLGNLGFTKGNIL
+1513 SVLGNLGFSKGNIL

-1532 TGSFSGRMPASM
+1532 TGSFSGRMPSSM
-1544 SRSKV
+1544 SQSKV
-1549 YGIEKDDL
+1549 YGIEKDAL

-1578 TNLPDNFFD
+1578 TSLPDNFFD
-1587 VAVGNV
+1587 IAIGNV

-1663 DTTFSANAGTE
+1663 NNTFKANAGTD
-1674 VTSDILFLQKRESPR
+1674 VTSDIIFLQKREVPR
-1689 VDVAEWVE
+1689 VETAEWVE
-1697 LDQTYNRETG
+1697 LDRSYDWEAG
-1707 TYGPEI
+1707 AYGPEI
-1713 NAYFAMNPEM
+1713 NAYFAQNPEM
-1723 VLGDLKEISG
+1723 ILGEVKEISG
-1733 PFGPELACIAREGED
+1733 PHGPELACIARVGED
-1748 LKTALTRAV
+1748 LKTALTQAV
-1757 SNIRGNFAYAE
+1757 SNIQGSFAHAE

-1777 ERESIPADPDVRN
+1777 VRESIPADPDVRN

-1810 VALNKVAEQRVRGL
+1810 VDLNKTAEQRVRGL
-1824 IRLRDRV
+1824 IRLRDCV
-1831 RNLIDAQVED
+1831 RNLIDAQIEG

-1846 ISALQKLLNDEYDAF
+1846 VSALQKLLNDEYDTF

-1871 GNELAFSDDSS
+1871 GNELAFSDDSA

-1905 YKRTIHAHMVPD
+1905 YKRTIHAHIVPD

-1924 ALAVSLSERG
+1924 ALAISLSECG
-1934 RMDFAYMTEL
+1934 RLDFDYMTEL
-1944 SDLTKDQLLKDL
+1944 SDLSKEQLLRDL
-1956 RGQVFEDPSAPGTYE
+1956 QGQVFEDPGAPGTYE

-1982 KKLADAREAAEFDP
+1982 EKLADAQEAAQFEP

-2018 IQARLGATWIPQED
+2018 IQARLGATWIPKED

-2042 TSNSHRDGRG
+2042 TPDWARTAYNPL
-2052 AMRALYSPL
+2052 RAEYSPL
-2061 TDTWTITNVRWDS
+2061 TDIWTITNIRWDS
-2074 DNTKANMIYGTGK
+2074 YNTKASSVYGTD
-2087 ASGYRL
+2087 AVDGYRL
-2093 LQDALNNKDTKIYD
+2093 LQDALNNKDTKVYD
-2107 TVKGDDGVERRV
+2107 TVVGDDGVERRV

-2133 QIREA
+2133 QIRQA

-2144 TDSARTDRLCRLYNQ
+2144 SDSERADRLCKLYNE

-2173 VRFHNMNPTITMR
+2173 VRFHNMNPAITMR

-2246 AIYEQYPNARV
+2246 AIYEQYPNAKV

-2262 KDFETQNRK
+2262 KDFEAKNRK

-2297 SAERQKAGIKQEIRG
+2297 SAERQKAGLRNEIQG
-2312 IIAAIEEL
+2312 ILDAIEEL
-2320 KAERGESFTVK
+2320 KAERSENFTIK
-2331 QMERTKKQLELRLEK
+2331 QMERTKKQLESRLEK
-2346 LNNNARRDDVITF
+2346 LNNNAKRDDVITF

-2396 KASDMFLKCR
+2396 KASDIFLKCR
-2406 YMDELTGSK
+2406 YMDELTGNK
-2415 GTIFATGT
+2415 GIVFATGT

-2431 LYAVQRYLQY
+2431 LYAIQRYLQY
-2441 DLLQE
+2441 DLLQN
-2446 MGLSTFDQWAST
+2446 MGLGTFDQWAST

-2474 YRARTRFAKFFNIPE
+2474 YRARTRFARFFNIPE
-2489 LMSIYCQ
+2489 LMSLYCQ

-2520 PASDIQREYVNDFAE
+2520 PASDIQREYVNEFAE
-2535 RARKIR
+2535 RARNIR
-2541 SGMVDRGN
+2541 NGTVDREN

-2568 MDPYLPD
+2568 MDPDLPD
-2575 YENSKVNACV
+2575 YEHSKVNACV

-2590 IWDKNRDKKL
+2590 IWEKNKDQKL

-2627 ERGVPAEEVRFIH
+2627 QRGVPAEEIRFIH

-2651 FQQVRGGRVRVLL
+2651 FQQVREGKVRVLL

-2675 VQDLLI
+2675 VQDLLV

-2710 DVYIF
+2710 DVYIY

-2740 IHTPNPSVREAA
+2740 IHTPNPSIREAA
-2752 DMDEIT
+2752 DMDEVT
-2758 MSFAEIKALAT
+2758 MSFAEIKALAS

-2787 SLLKK
+2787 SLLQK

-2797 QFSLKRRLAAIPEEL
+2797 QFRLKRRIAAIPEEL
-2812 ENSRRQLEKLR
+2812 ESSRRQLDKLR
-2823 KDKALVDS
+2823 QDKALVDS
-2831 CPARVDGDKL
+2831 SPARVEGDKL
-2841 PPMSVM
+2841 PPMEVM
-2847 GIVYEK
+2847 GRKYEK
-2853 PKDAGE
+2853 AGE
-2859 ALFAAHKKAPD
+2859 AGKALLSAYKKAPD
-2870 GSLTPIAT
+2870 NSLTPIAM
-2878 LRGFTL
+2878 LRGFTI
-2884 LADKRERG
+2884 LADKREKTMA
-2892 FGTRFLLS
+2892 TRFLLS
-2900 GATKFQV
+2900 GMTKFQV
-2907 SATETYTGTVL
+2907 SASESEVGTVL
-2918 RFHNILDRAIL
+2918 RFHKVLDKAIP
-2929 ESLQSHERE
+2929 ESIHSHERE
-2938 VSELEAELSTSK
+2938 ISALESELSSSK
-2950 EAVNLPFPRAAELA
+2950 EAFGLPFPRAAELT
-2964 EKKARLDQLTR
+2964 EKKERLDKLTKA
-2975 ELDLDA
+2975 LDIDA
-2981 QERPAA
+2981 QEQPAA
-2987 EQSREE
+2987 EQGREE
-2993 GRPGDLDSLIQ
+2993 EIRPGNLDSIIQ
-3004 NARSRQALQSGAMEQ
+3004 DARTRQVTQMRSGEP
-3019 ARASSEHSH
+3019 SYSGPEHTH
-3028 L
+3028 I

>member
-1 MDKVKSIYD
+1 MEKVNSIYD

-17 ALSAGEW
+17 ALSHGEW
-24 PGFLHSAAWNF
+24 PDFLRSAAWNF
-35 RFSFPNQL
+35 RFSFSNQL

-50 AATSCYSFDDWH
+50 EATSCYSFDEWH

-76 TLIDDSGDQLALRYV
+76 ALIDDSGDQLALRHV

-99 KKNEQL
+99 KKAEQL
-105 TPWELTEEKQDF
+105 TPWAMTEEKQDF
-117 VRSALTDSFLLDEPE
+117 VRAALTDSFLLDEPE
-132 IDGLDFGQ
+132 IDGLDFRQ
-140 FIHRVT
+140 FVHRVT
-146 YKLLADELDTALPD
+146 YKLLEDEMETALPD
-160 LESAREH
+160 FEKAREN

-173 EPSVAER
+173 APSVAER
-180 TFRAMVVNSVDALV
+180 TFRAMVVNSVDAIV
-194 SYRCGIEPQLP
+194 SYRCGIEPDVP
-205 DNAFSGAAYFDS
+205 GFGGVAYFDS
-217 FTAMS
+217 ITAMS

-246 DKEQRKEEEHEHNG
+246 DKEQRKEEKHEHNI
-260 HNVSESRGVSGPQ
+260 SEGRGVSGPERHT
-273 SDASD
+273 SERGAS
-278 LGAAGQ
+278 GQ
-284 VRQNAQEI
+284 VRQDAEEI
-292 PAGAPSESIHGASD
+292 PAGAPSEPVHGAD
-306 NRRPDDLPAPDGAG
+306 DHRRADDVPAPDGAG
-320 NAQAAGEDES
+320 NAQAVGEDES

-340 EGQGQPG
+340 ESQRQSGM
-347 LDTAH
+347 DAAH
-352 GTDPYPGGGAD
+352 GTDPHAGGGTGA
-363 PAGDGVRITN
+363 AGDGVRITN
-373 LTGTE
+373 LSGTE
-378 LTALL
+378 LASVL
-383 SDLGTS
+383 SDLGTA

-398 HAIETAAPNLQI
+398 HAIEAAEPSLQS

-420 ASYTFADGTQGYIR
+420 SNYTFADGTEGYIR
-434 SDKTGLYVKKPLE
+434 SDNTGLYVKKPMS
-447 AHEQVFTWA
+447 AHEQSFTWA
-456 TVLNRIKG
+456 VVRNRIKDM
-464 LADAGQY
+464 ADAGQY
-471 LTAEEQTAYPA
+471 LTAEEQTAYPV

-488 ALAERKDLA
+488 ALAERKKLA
-497 DAIRTLGSRYGSKSS
+497 DSVRTFGSTYGSKSS
-512 LSQFYEYLRA
+512 TPQFYEYIRA
-522 FVYENSETAR
+522 FVYENSEIAR
-532 QQLTDHLSALVDRP
+532 QQLTDYLSALIDYP
-546 DVKEDPEALA
+546 DVKSDPEALA

-562 RNLGSVERDA
+562 RDLDNVERDA
-572 QELGSATDAGIITSF
+572 EELGSAMDAGIITSF
-587 PTDEELDREEAQAS
+587 PTDEELDREDEQAAR
-601 QPLAREP
+601 PLARDP
-608 LSPIDVDAPTEEHSP
+608 LSPIDVELPAEEPPAAS
-623 LVFEKGQVLTLA
+623 FEKGQVLILA
-635 TGARYLILDATET
+635 TGARYLITDATT
-648 IVQLQDVEH
+648 DTVQLQDVEH
-657 PLFTQDLP
+657 PLFTQNLP
-665 ISILQ
+665 ISTLR
-670 TLLLNNANASKEE
+670 TLLLNNANKDKAD

-692 ISEEPVQEAP
+692 ISEEPAQEIP
-702 VEPVKASNITEGR
+702 DEPVKASNITGDR
-715 SNKAA
+715 ANKAA

-757 SEDQIAIA
+757 NEDQLAMA
-765 HTFVQNGDIMY
+765 HTYVQNGDIMY
-776 DPEIVFHVDAENKLL
+776 DPEIVFYVDDKNKTL

-808 DADDDALT
+808 DPDDDALT
-816 RPNRRLERD
+816 RPNRKLERD

-838 WQEHTPVRGAKH
+838 WQAHTPVRGVKH

-857 YAFRD
+857 YTFRD
-862 GQPVL
+862 GKPVRV
-867 KERETPAP
+867 EREAPAP
-875 EPTEPEPFKS
+875 APAEPEPFKS

-931 EGNTE
+931 EGSAE

-964 DDQQILADLLNH
+964 EDQQILADLLNH
-976 FNNWRTTNGVYVHSD
+976 FNNWRTTEGVYVRGN
-991 YYNHCVMDRM
+991 YYNYVMDRM
-1001 YNLRVSDNAAENRR
+1001 YNLRVSDNAAGNRR
-1015 NMIYAAYTVHHFF
+1015 NIIYAAYTVHHFF
-1028 PRPDDVHTRAI
+1028 PRPDNTHTRAS

-1045 TRAEDYI
+1045 TRADDYI
-1052 DSETELET
+1052 DSDTELET
-1060 FGNIVRLPQWRE
+1060 FGNIERLPQWRE
-1072 GGEQALYE
+1072 GGEQALYQ
-1080 DLSVLMT
+1080 DLSTQMEG
-1087 DYFAGRIPDPVA
+1087 YFAGRIPDAVA

-1119 RMRPASFADPAQEH
+1119 RMRPVTFADPAAEH
-1133 IYDMLVREAGLY
+1133 TYDMLVREASLY
-1145 VLDRSALY
+1145 ELDRSALY
-1153 PNRSR
+1153 PHRSR

-1169 ADQTRQGREDK
+1169 ADQSQQGRADR

-1186 ISHYAAERY
+1186 ISHYADERY
-1195 RYNAMLPVLSDA
+1195 RYGAMLPILSDA
-1207 DIQAHDTAEA
+1207 DIQAHDTTEA
-1217 YILGHTVSGSVETNA
+1217 YIMGLTVSDSVETNT
-1232 LRIMDYYNFLNVWVT
+1232 LRIKDYYNFLNAWVT
-1247 PFIDGASRIPDD
+1247 PFITQMPGVPEE
-1259 VKASFASLMSRA
+1259 VKTNFAALMSRA
-1271 ETFDP
+1271 EAFDP
-1276 ASIRGAMYAEAE
+1276 APIREAMYAEAE
-1288 PEAEAK
+1288 PEPEAE
-1294 PDITFHVGDRYEDAN
+1294 PEITFHVGDRYEDDH
-1309 GGGIITSVTEPA
+1309 GKGIIISVTEPA
-1321 YNGVHAGLIAVKDG
+1321 HNGAHAGFIAVKDG

-1357 TLTPSEDVELE
+1357 ILTPAEDVEFE

-1384 TAESQHPEP
+1384 TVEPQRPEP

-1406 GRINYRAPDHT
+1406 GRINYHAPDRT
-1417 VSLGGPKSRFENNVA
+1417 VPFGGPKARFQNNVA

-1437 KDLEADAR
+1437 KELEADAR

-1464 ADAFDPNRKN
+1464 ADAFDPNKTN
-1474 WSEEYKELKDLLTE
+1474 WSEEYKALKDLLTE

-1507 VEDAIY
+1507 VTDAIY
-1513 SVLGNLGFTKGNIL
+1513 SVLGNLGFTKGNVL

-1532 TGSFSGRMPASM
+1532 IGSFSGRMPASM
-1544 SRSKV
+1544 SQSKV

-1578 TNLPDNFFD
+1578 TRLPDNIFD

-1643 TEFRRYLSQR
+1643 AEFRRYLSQR

-1663 DTTFSANAGTE
+1663 NNTFKANAGTD
-1674 VTSDILFLQKRESPR
+1674 VTSDIIFLQKRDVPR
-1689 VDVAEWVE
+1689 VAEAEWVE
-1697 LDQTYNRETG
+1697 LDRPYDWETR
-1707 TYGPEI
+1707 TYGPEV
-1713 NAYFAMNPEM
+1713 NAYFAQNPEM

-1733 PFGPELACIAREGED
+1733 PHGPELACIAREGQD
-1748 LKTALTRAV
+1748 LKAALSEAV
-1757 SNIRGNFAYAE
+1757 SRIQGSFAHVE

-1777 ERESIPADPDVRN
+1777 VRESIPADPDVRN
-1790 YSFTLVNDTVYFRED
+1790 FSFTLVNDTVYFRED

-1810 VALNKVAEQRVRGL
+1810 ADLNKTAEQRVKGL
-1824 IRLRDRV
+1824 IHLRDRV
-1831 RNLIDAQVED
+1831 RNLIDAQVNG

-1846 ISALQKLLNDEYDAF
+1846 ISALQKLLNNEYDAF
-1861 TAKYGLINSR
+1861 TAAYGLINSR

-1905 YKRTIHAHMVPD
+1905 YKRTIHAHQAAD

-1934 RMDFAYMTEL
+1934 RLDFDYMTEL
-1944 SDLTKDQLLKDL
+1944 SDLTKELLLKDL
-1956 RGQVFEDPSAPGTYE
+1956 QGQVFEDPNAPGTYE
-1971 ISALY
+1971 IAALY

-1982 KKLADAREAAEFDP
+1982 EKLADAREAAEFDP
-1996 DRWSSNI
+1996 ERWASNI
-2003 EALEAIQPKDLGPGD
+2003 AALEAIQPKDLEPGD
-2018 IQARLGATWIPQED
+2018 IQARLGATWIPKED
-2032 ITQFMYELFD
+2032 VTQFMYELFD
-2042 TSNSHRDGRG
+2042 TPDWARNAYN
-2052 AMRALYSPL
+2052 AMRAEYSPL
-2061 TDTWTITNVRWDS
+2061 TDVWTITNIRWDS
-2074 DNTKANMIYGTGK
+2074 GNTKANSVYGTDD

-2107 TVKGDDGVERRV
+2107 TVVDDDGVEHRV

-2138 FKDWIW
+2138 FKEWLWSDPER
-2144 TDSARTDRLCRLYNQ
+2144 AERLCRLYNE
-2159 RFNAYVPPTFDGDL
+2159 RFNSYVPPTFDGDL
-2173 VRFHNMNPTITMR
+2173 VRFHNMNPSITMR

-2215 MSAAAMEAK
+2215 MSAAAMEGK
-2224 YLGLCNK
+2224 YLGLFNK

-2246 AIYEQYPNARV
+2246 AIYEQYPNAKV

-2262 KDFETQNRK
+2262 KDFETKNRK

-2297 SAERQKAGIKQEIRG
+2297 SAERQKAGIKHEISG
-2312 IIAAIEEL
+2312 IMDAIEEL
-2320 KAERGESFTVK
+2320 KAERSENFTIK
-2331 QMERTKKQLELRLEK
+2331 QMERTKKQLEARLEK
-2346 LNNNARRDDVITF
+2346 LNNNAKRDDVITF

-2396 KASDMFLKCR
+2396 KASDIFLKCR
-2406 YMDELTGSK
+2406 YMDELTGNK
-2415 GTIFATGT
+2415 GIIFATGT

-2431 LYAVQRYLQY
+2431 LYAIQRYLQY
-2441 DLLQE
+2441 DLLQK
-2446 MGLSTFDQWAST
+2446 MGLGTFDQWAST

-2474 YRARTRFAKFFNIPE
+2474 YRARTRFARFFNIPE
-2489 LMSIYCQ
+2489 LMSLYCQ

-2520 PASDIQREYVNDFAE
+2520 PASDIQREYVNDFAD
-2535 RARKIR
+2535 RARNIR
-2541 SGMVDRGN
+2541 NGTVDREN

-2568 MDPYLPD
+2568 MDPSLPD
-2575 YENSKVNACV
+2575 YEHSKVNACV

-2590 IWDKNRDKKL
+2590 IWEKNREKKL

-2613 GVFNVYDDIKEKLV
+2613 GIFNVYDDIKEKLIA
-2627 ERGVPAEEVRFIH
+2627 RGVPADEIRFIH

-2651 FQQVRGGRVRVLL
+2651 FQKVREGKVRVLL

-2710 DVYIF
+2710 DVYIY

-2740 IHTPNPSVREAA
+2740 VHTPNPSIREAA
-2752 DMDEIT
+2752 DMDEVT
-2758 MSFAEIKALAT
+2758 MSFAEIKALAS

-2787 SLLKK
+2787 CILEK

-2797 QFSLKRRLAAIPEEL
+2797 QYRLKRRIAAIPEEL
-2812 ENSRRQLEKLR
+2812 ETTRRELAKLR
-2823 KDKALVDS
+2823 QDKVLLDS
-2831 CPARVDGDKL
+2831 TPARVDGDKL
-2841 PPMSVM
+2841 PPMSVK
-2847 GIVYEK
+2847 GIEYEK
-2853 PKDAGE
+2853 AGE
-2859 ALFAAHKKAPD
+2859 AGKALLAAYKRSPAD
-2870 GSLTPIAT
+2870 SLTPIGT
-2878 LRGFTL
+2878 LRGFTI
-2884 LADKRERG
+2884 LADKRDKAP
-2892 FGTRFLLS
+2892 TPRFLLS
-2900 GATKFQV
+2900 GATKFRI
-2907 SATETYTGTVL
+2907 SASESEVGTVL
-2918 RFHNILDRAIL
+2918 RFHNILDKAIP
-2929 ESLQSHERE
+2929 ESIQSHERE
-2938 VSELEAELSTSK
+2938 ISELEKELASSQ
-2950 EAVNLPFPRAAELA
+2950 EALGLPFPRATELA
-2964 EKKARLDQLTR
+2964 EKKERLEVLTK
-2975 ELDLDA
+2975 ELDIDA
-2981 QERPAA
+2981 QEQPPQ
-2987 EQSREE
+2987 ESREAAS
-2993 GRPGDLDSLIQ
+2993 RPGDLDSIIQ
-3004 NARSRQALQSGAMEQ
+3004 NAQARQARQPRGTDPFLSDP
-3019 ARASSEHSH
+3019 EHMH
-3028 L
+3028 I

>member
-1 MDKVKSIYD
+1 
-10 MPQAACQ
+10 
-17 ALSAGEW
+17 
-24 PGFLHSAAWNF
+24 
-35 RFSFPNQL
+35 
-43 LIYAQRP
+43 
-50 AATSCYSFDDWH
+50 
-62 KRFDRRIRKGAKGI
+62 
-76 TLIDDSGDQLALRYV
+76 
-91 FDYRDTWS
+91 
-99 KKNEQL
+99 
-105 TPWELTEEKQDF
+105 
-117 VRSALTDSFLLDEPE
+117 
-132 IDGLDFGQ
+132 
-140 FIHRVT
+140 
-146 YKLLADELDTALPD
+146 
-160 LESAREH
+160 
-167 CRLQEL
+167 
-173 EPSVAER
+173 
-180 TFRAMVVNSVDALV
+180 MVN
-194 SYRCGIEPQLP
+194 
-205 DNAFSGAAYFDS
+205 
-217 FTAMS
+217 
-222 ILGNTVQHM
+222 
-231 SKMILREIALEVARI
+231 
-246 DKEQRKEEEHEHNG
+246 
-260 HNVSESRGVSGPQ
+260 
-273 SDASD
+273 
-278 LGAAGQ
+278 
-284 VRQNAQEI
+284 
-292 PAGAPSESIHGASD
+292 
-306 NRRPDDLPAPDGAG
+306 
-320 NAQAAGEDES
+320 
-330 RPSADQPGAG
+330 
-340 EGQGQPG
+340 
-347 LDTAH
+347 
-352 GTDPYPGGGAD
+352 
-363 PAGDGVRITN
+363 
-373 LTGTE
+373 
-378 LTALL
+378 
-383 SDLGTS
+383 
-389 VENGKFRIQ
+389 
-398 HAIETAAPNLQI
+398 
-410 FIRAEYGTFG
+410 
-420 ASYTFADGTQGYIR
+420 
-434 SDKTGLYVKKPLE
+434 
-447 AHEQVFTWA
+447 
-456 TVLNRIKG
+456 
-464 LADAGQY
+464 
-471 LTAEEQTAYPA
+471 
-482 YLKEQE
+482 
-488 ALAERKDLA
+488 
-497 DAIRTLGSRYGSKSS
+497 
-512 LSQFYEYLRA
+512 
-522 FVYENSETAR
+522 
-532 QQLTDHLSALVDRP
+532 HLSALIDAP
-546 DVKEDPEALA
+546 AVKDDPEALA

-562 RNLGSVERDA
+562 RDLDNVERDA
-572 QELGSATDAGIITSF
+572 EELGSATDAGIITSF
-587 PTDEELDREEAQAS
+587 PTDEELDREEEEAS

-608 LSPIDVDAPTEEHSP
+608 LSAIDADLPAEEEP
-623 LVFEKGQVLTLA
+623 PAATFEKGQVLTLA
-635 TGARYLILDATET
+635 TGVRYLVTDVSAHT
-648 IVQLQDVEH
+648 VRLQDADH
-657 PLFTQDLP
+657 PLFTQDIPLTT
-665 ISILQ
+665 LQ
-670 TLLLNNANASKEE
+670 TLLLNNANASKAEAP
-683 TLYTEPEPV
+683 YTEPAPV
-692 ISEEPVQEAP
+692 VSEEISQEEP
-702 VEPVKASNITEGR
+702 PQPVKASNITEDR
-715 SNKAA
+715 SSKAA
-720 QRNYTFLSEYAPYI
+720 QRNYAFLSEYAPYI

-743 FESDTYEPLYIERI
+743 FESDTYEPLYIEHI
-757 SEDQIAIA
+757 GENQLAMA

-776 DPEIVFHVDAENKLL
+776 DPEIVFHLDDDHKML

-802 VYQRVY
+802 LYQRVY
-808 DADDDALT
+808 APNDDDLT
-816 RPNRRLERD
+816 RPNRKLERD

-838 WQEHTPVRGAKH
+838 WQAHTPVRGVKH
-850 TEKGDEE
+850 TEKGDAE
-857 YAFRD
+857 YAFQD
-862 GQPVL
+862 GKPVL
-867 KERETPAP
+867 KEREGPSP
-875 EPTEPEPFKS
+875 SPTEPEPFKS

-976 FNNWRTTNGVYVHSD
+976 FNNWRTTDGVYVHSD

-1001 YNLRVSDNAAENRR
+1001 HNLRVSDNAAENRR
-1015 NMIYAAYTVHHFF
+1015 NMLYAAYTVHHFF
-1028 PRPDDVHTRAI
+1028 PRPDNVHTRAI

-1045 TRAEDYI
+1045 TRADDYI
-1052 DSETELET
+1052 DSDTELET
-1060 FGNIVRLPQWRE
+1060 FGNIERLPQWRE

-1080 DLSVLMT
+1080 DLSVLMA
-1087 DYFAGRIPDPVA
+1087 DHFSGRIPDAVA
-1099 HLMQDADPY
+1099 HLMQGADPY

-1119 RMRPASFADPAQEH
+1119 RMRPAAFADPAMEH
-1133 IYDMLVREAGLY
+1133 TYDMLVREAGLY
-1145 VLDRSALY
+1145 ELDRSALY

-1158 EPVIDHPEALR
+1158 EPVIDHPEVLR
-1169 ADQTRQGREDK
+1169 ADQSRQGRADK
-1180 VLLADL
+1180 ALLADL
-1186 ISHYAAERY
+1186 IRHYADERY
-1195 RYNAMLPVLSDA
+1195 RYNAILPVLSDA
-1207 DIQAHDTAEA
+1207 DIQAHDNTQA
-1217 YILGHTVSGSVETNA
+1217 YIMNHTVSDSVETNT
-1232 LRIMDYYNFLNVWVT
+1232 LRIKDYYNFLNAWVM
-1247 PFIDGASRIPDD
+1247 PFIADAPRVPED
-1259 VKASFASLMSRA
+1259 VKSEFSSLMARV

-1276 ASIRGAMYAEAE
+1276 ASIREAMYAEEKPQQGQE
-1288 PEAEAK
+1288 PEPE
-1294 PDITFHVGDRYEDAN
+1294 ISFHVGDRYEDAH

-1335 EDDPGHIM
+1335 EDDAGHIM
-1343 VMDIARERLRSGEA
+1343 VMDIARERIRSGEA
-1357 TLTPSEDVELE
+1357 TLTPAEDVKLE
-1368 TMQRPAAEP
+1368 AARRPAAEP

-1384 TAESQHPEP
+1384 SAQPERPEP
-1393 VTVQAEQDEPDPE
+1393 VAVQAEQDEPDPE
-1406 GRINYRAPDHT
+1406 GRINYRAPDRT
-1417 VSLGGPKSRFENNVA
+1417 VSFGGPKARFQNNVA

-1437 KDLEADAR
+1437 KELEADAR

-1464 ADAFDPNRKN
+1464 ADAFDPNKKN

-1507 VEDAIY
+1507 VTDAIY
-1513 SVLGNLGFTKGNIL
+1513 SVLGNLGFTKGNVL

-1532 TGSFSGRMPASM
+1532 IGSFSGRMPASM
-1544 SRSKV
+1544 SQSKV

-1557 SGRIARQLYQ
+1557 SGRIARQMYQ
-1567 KNNIAIEGYED
+1567 KNNITIEGYED
-1578 TNLPDNFFD
+1578 TRLPDNFFD
-1587 VAVGNV
+1587 IAVGNV

-1663 DTTFSANAGTE
+1663 NNTFSANAGTD
-1674 VTSDILFLQKRESPR
+1674 VTSDIIFLQKREVPR
-1689 VDVAEWVE
+1689 VETAEWVE
-1697 LDQTYNRETG
+1697 LDRSYDWESG
-1707 TYGPEI
+1707 TYGPEV

-1723 VLGDLKEISG
+1723 VLGDLKEVSG

-1748 LKTALTRAV
+1748 LKAALTEAV
-1757 SNIRGNFAYAE
+1757 SHIQGDFAHTE

-1790 YSFTLVNDTVYFRED
+1790 FSFTLVNDTVYFRED

-1810 VALNKVAEQRVRGL
+1810 ANLNKMAELRVKGL

-1831 RNLIDAQVED
+1831 RNLIDAQMD
-1841 YSDEA
+1841 GHSDEA

-1861 TAKYGLINSR
+1861 TKKYGLINSR

-1882 YYLLCSLEHINDKG
+1882 YYLLCSLEHVNDKG

-1905 YKRTIHAHMVPD
+1905 YKRTIHAHQIVD

-1934 RMDFAYMTEL
+1934 RLDFDYMTEL
-1944 SDLTKDQLLKDL
+1944 SGLTKDQLLKDL
-1956 RGQVFEDPSAPGTYE
+1956 QGQVFEDPSAPGTYE
-1971 ISALY
+1971 ISAMY

-1982 KKLADAREAAEFDP
+1982 EKLADAKEAAEFDA
-1996 DRWSSNI
+1996 DRWSANI

-2042 TSNSHRDGRG
+2042 TPSWSREGYG
-2052 AMRALYSPL
+2052 TMRAVYSPL
-2061 TDTWTITNVRWDS
+2061 TDTWTITNIDWNRS
-2074 DNTKANMIYGTGK
+2074 NAKAATVYGT
-2087 ASGYRL
+2087 SSVHGYRL

-2107 TVKGDDGVERRV
+2107 TVTDADGKEHRV

-2133 QIREA
+2133 QIRQA

-2144 TDSARTDRLCRLYNQ
+2144 ADPARADRLCKLYNE

-2173 VRFHNMNPTITMR
+2173 VRFHNMNPAITMR

-2246 AIYEQYPNARV
+2246 AIYEQYPNAKV

-2262 KDFETQNRK
+2262 KDFETKNRK

-2297 SAERQKAGIKQEIRG
+2297 SAERQKAGLKTEIRG
-2312 IIAAIEEL
+2312 VMDAIAEL
-2320 KAERGESFTVK
+2320 KAERNEDFTIK
-2331 QMERTKKQLELRLEK
+2331 QMERTKKQLETRLEK
-2346 LNNNARRDDVITF
+2346 LNNNAKRDDVITF

-2396 KASDMFLKCR
+2396 KASDIFLKCR
-2406 YMDELTGSK
+2406 YMDELTGNK
-2415 GTIFATGT
+2415 GIIFATGT

-2431 LYAVQRYLQY
+2431 LYAIQRYLQY
-2441 DLLQE
+2441 DLLQK
-2446 MGLSTFDQWAST
+2446 MGLGTFDQWAST

-2474 YRARTRFAKFFNIPE
+2474 YRARTRFARFFNIPE
-2489 LMSIYCQ
+2489 LMSLYCQ

-2520 PASDIQREYVNDFAE
+2520 PASDIQREYVNEFAE
-2535 RARKIR
+2535 RARNIR
-2541 SGMVDRGN
+2541 NGTVGREN

-2568 MDPYLPD
+2568 MDPGLPD
-2575 YENSKVNACV
+2575 YEHSKVNACV

-2590 IWDKNRDKKL
+2590 VWDKNRDEKL

-2627 ERGVPAEEVRFIH
+2627 ARGVPAEEIRFIH

-2651 FQQVRGGRVRVLL
+2651 FQQVREGKVRVLL

-2675 VQDLLI
+2675 VQDLLV

-2710 DVYIF
+2710 DVYIY

-2752 DMDEIT
+2752 DMDEVT
-2758 MSFAEIKALAT
+2758 MSFAEIKALAS

-2787 SLLKK
+2787 SLLQK

-2797 QFSLKRRLAAIPEEL
+2797 QFSLKRRIAAIPEEL
-2812 ENSRRQLEKLR
+2812 EGSRRQLAKLR
-2823 KDKALVDS
+2823 QDKLLVDS
-2831 CPARVDGDKL
+2831 SPARVEGDKL
-2841 PPMSVM
+2841 PPMDVK
-2847 GIVYEK
+2847 GTTYEK
-2853 PKDAGE
+2853 AGE
-2859 ALFAAHKKAPD
+2859 AGKALLAAYKKSPD

-2878 LRGFTL
+2878 LRGFTI
-2884 LADKRERG
+2884 LADKREK
-2892 FGTRFLLS
+2892 TQAPRFQLA
-2900 GATKFQV
+2900 GVCKFQV
-2907 SATETYTGTVL
+2907 YATESEVGTVI
-2918 RFHNILDRAIL
+2918 RFHNILDRTIPESIEVHEKEISDL
-2929 ESLQSHERE
+2929 EK
-2938 VSELEAELSTSK
+2938 ELATCQEALG
-2950 EAVNLPFPRAAELA
+2950 LPFPRAAELA
-2964 EKKARLDQLTR
+2964 EKKERLEALTR
-2975 ELDLDA
+2975 ELDIDA
-2981 QERPAA
+2981 QERPI
-2987 EQSREE
+2987 EENRE
-2993 GRPGDLDSLIQ
+2993 GDIRSGALDSIIQ
-3004 NARSRQALQSGAMEQ
+3004 NARTRQETLMRSGDPSRPDLD
-3019 ARASSEHSH
+3019 HSRI
-3028 L
+3028 

>member
-1 MDKVKSIYD
+1 MDKVNSIYE

-17 ALSAGEW
+17 ALANGEW
-24 PGFLHSAAWNF
+24 PTFLQSAAWNF

-50 AATSCYSFDDWH
+50 DARSCYTFDDWN
-62 KRFDRRIRKGAKGI
+62 KRFHRRIHKGAKGI
-76 TLIDDSGDQLALRYV
+76 ALIDDSKDQLALRHV
-91 FDYRDTWS
+91 FDYSDTWS
-99 KKNEQL
+99 REDEQL
-105 TPWELTEEKQDF
+105 TPWSLTEGKQDY
-117 VRSALTDSFLLDEPE
+117 VRSALADSFLLDEPE
-132 IDGLDFGQ
+132 IQDLDFGQ

-146 YKLLADELDTALPD
+146 YKLLEDEMETALPD
-160 LESAREH
+160 FEKAYEN

-173 EPSVAER
+173 EPDIAKR
-180 TFRAMVVNSVDALV
+180 TFRAMVVNSVDAIV
-194 SYRCGIEPQLP
+194 SYRCGIDPNVP
-205 DNAFSGAAYFDS
+205 GFGGVSYFDS
-217 FTAMS
+217 YAAMS

-246 DKEQRKEEEHEHNG
+246 DKEQRKEEEHEHN
-260 HNVSESRGVSGPQ
+260 VSEGRGVSGAERNDPAVG
-273 SDASD
+273 AS
-278 LGAAGQ
+278 GQ
-284 VRQNAQEI
+284 VRENAEEI
-292 PAGAPSESIHGASD
+292 PAGAPSESVHGASD
-306 NRRPDDLPAPDGAG
+306 HRGTDEFSAPDRAG
-320 NAQAAGEDES
+320 NPQAVREDEG
-330 RPSADQPGAG
+330 RPSASEPGAG
-340 EGQGQPG
+340 EVAGQPEM
-347 LDTAH
+347 DASH
-352 GTDPYPGGGAD
+352 GMDPSAGGGAGI
-363 PAGDGVRITN
+363 AGDGLRITN
-373 LTGTE
+373 LTNME
-378 LTALL
+378 LASML
-383 SDLGTS
+383 SDLGTG

-398 HAIETAAPNLQI
+398 HAFESDQPNLSR
-410 FIRAEYGTFG
+410 FIRDEYGVFG
-420 ASYTFADGTQGYIR
+420 SDYTFEDGAEGYIS
-434 SDKTGLYVKKPLE
+434 SDKSGLHVKKPLD
-447 AHEQVFTWA
+447 AREQIFTWA
-456 TVLNRIKG
+456 TVHNRIKN
-464 LADAGQY
+464 LVDAGQF
-471 LTAEEQTAYPA
+471 LTSEEQSAYSI
-482 YLKEQE
+482 YLQEQE
-488 ALAERKDLA
+488 ALASRQALA
-497 DAIRTLGSRYGSKSS
+497 DRALAFAGAYGPASGISA
-512 LSQFYEYLRA
+512 LRESVRP
-522 FVYENSETAR
+522 FVYENSVTAR
-532 QQLTDHLSALVDRP
+532 QQVVDYLSALIDVSAVQNDP
-546 DVKEDPEALA
+546 DVLA

-562 RNLGSVERDA
+562 RDFDSMERDA
-572 QELGSATDAGIITSF
+572 EELGSATDAGIVTNF
-587 PTDEELDREEAQAS
+587 PTDEELDREAEQAEH
-601 QPLAREP
+601 PLAREP
-608 LSPIDVDAPTEEHSP
+608 LSLIDVEETAEQSPTAN
-623 LVFEKGQVLTLA
+623 FERGQVLTLA
-635 TGARYLILDATET
+635 TGARYLVMDVSADT
-648 IVQLQDVEH
+648 VQLQDVDH

-665 ISILQ
+665 ASILQ
-670 TLLLNNANASKEE
+670 TLLLNHTNVNKAEK
-683 TLYTEPEPV
+683 LYTEPDQPV
-692 ISEEPVQEAP
+692 LEEVQQSEA
-702 VEPVKASNITEGR
+702 VESVKASSITEDR
-715 SNKAA
+715 ANKAA

-734 MDGTLDYVR
+734 MDGTLNYAR

-757 SEDQIAIA
+757 GKDQLAMA
-765 HTFVQNGDIMY
+765 HTYVQNGDMMY
-776 DPEIVFHVDAENKLL
+776 DPEIVFYVDDEHKQL
-791 RPMTYEQSDMG
+791 RPMTYEQSDLG

-808 DADDDALT
+808 DPDDHALAH
-816 RPNRRLERD
+816 PNRNLEHG
-825 INDMFRTWSQNLK
+825 INDMFRTWSENLK
-838 WQEHTPVRGAKH
+838 QQGHTPVRGM
-850 TEKGDEE
+850 KGADE
-857 YAFRD
+857 YTFQA
-862 GQPVL
+862 GKPVL
-867 KERETPAP
+867 KEQEVSAP
-875 EPTEPEPFKS
+875 VQSEPVQGEML
-885 ETVSVGGFHVTF
+885 SVPVGDNGFHVTF

-931 EGNTE
+931 DGNAE

-964 DDQQILADLLNH
+964 EDQQILADLLNH
-976 FNNWRTTNGVYVHSD
+976 FNNWRTTEGVYVRGN
-991 YYNHCVMDRM
+991 YYNCVIDRM

-1028 PRPDDVHTRAI
+1028 PRPDNTHARAA
-1039 ATSSIL
+1039 ATSSVL
-1045 TRAEDYI
+1045 TRADDYI
-1052 DSETELET
+1052 DSDTELET
-1060 FGNIVRLPQWRE
+1060 FGNIERLPQWRE
-1072 GGEQALYE
+1072 GGEQALYRDMSTQME
-1080 DLSVLMT
+1080 G
-1087 DYFAGRIPDPVA
+1087 YFSGRIPDAVA

-1119 RMRPASFADPAQEH
+1119 RMRPVTFADPAAEH
-1133 IYDMLVREAGLY
+1133 TYDMLVREAGLY
-1145 VLDRSALY
+1145 ELDRSALY

-1169 ADQTRQGREDK
+1169 ADQSQQGRADK

-1186 ISHYAAERY
+1186 IDHYAVERY
-1195 RYNAMLPVLSDA
+1195 RYGAMLPVLSVA
-1207 DIQAHDTAEA
+1207 DFQAHDTAEA
-1217 YILGHTVSGSVETNA
+1217 YIMGLTVSDSVTTNT
-1232 LRIMDYYNFLNVWVT
+1232 LRIKDYYNFLNAWVT
-1247 PFIDGASRIPDD
+1247 PFITQMPGVPEE
-1259 VKASFASLMSRA
+1259 VKTNFAALMSRA
-1271 ETFDP
+1271 ESFDP
-1276 ASIRGAMYAEAE
+1276 AAVLEPAPAEARPVQE
-1288 PEAEAK
+1288 

-1321 YNGVHAGLIAVKDG
+1321 YNGAHAGLIAVKDG

-1343 VMDIARERLRSGEA
+1343 VMDIARERIRNGEA
-1357 TLTPSEDVELE
+1357 TLTPAEDVELQAA
-1368 TMQRPAAEP
+1368 QRLTDEP

-1384 TAESQHPEP
+1384 SSEPQRPEP
-1393 VTVQAEQDEPDPE
+1393 VTVQAEQEEPDPE
-1406 GRINYRAPDHT
+1406 GRINYRAPDRT
-1417 VSLGGPKSRFENNVA
+1417 VPLGGPKARFQNNVA

-1437 KDLEADAR
+1437 KNLESDAH

-1464 ADAFDPNRKN
+1464 ADAFDPNKSN
-1474 WSEEYKELKDLLTE
+1474 WSEEYRELKDLLTDE
-1488 DEYAAARE
+1488 EYAAARE

-1507 VEDAIY
+1507 VTDAIY

-1532 TGSFSGRMPASM
+1532 TGSFSGRMPSSM
-1544 SRSKV
+1544 SQSKV

-1578 TNLPDNFFD
+1578 TRLPDNFFD

-1663 DTTFSANAGTE
+1663 NNTFRTNAGTD
-1674 VTSDILFLQKRESPR
+1674 VTSDIIFLQKREVPR
-1689 VDVAEWVE
+1689 VEEAEWVD
-1697 LDQTYNRETG
+1697 LDRTYDWETR
-1707 TYGPEI
+1707 TFGPEV
-1713 NAYFAMNPEM
+1713 NAYFAQNPEM

-1733 PFGPELACIAREGED
+1733 PHGPELACIAREGED
-1748 LKTALTRAV
+1748 LKAALTQAV
-1757 SNIRGNFAYAE
+1757 SNIQGNFARAE

-1790 YSFTLVNDTVYFRED
+1790 FSFTLVNDTVYFRED

-1810 VALNKVAEQRVRGL
+1810 VELNRTAEQRVKGL
-1824 IRLRDRV
+1824 IRLRDCV
-1831 RNLIDAQVED
+1831 RSLIDAQVD
-1841 YSDEA
+1841 GYSDA
-1846 ISALQKLLNDEYDAF
+1846 AVSALQTRLNDEYDAF
-1861 TAKYGLINSR
+1861 TEKFGLINSR
-1871 GNELAFSDDSS
+1871 GNELAFSDDSA

-1905 YKRTIHAHMVPD
+1905 YKRTIHAHTVPD
-1917 HVETAQE
+1917 HVDTAQE
-1924 ALAVSLSERG
+1924 SLAISLSERG
-1934 RMDFAYMTEL
+1934 RLDFDYMAEL
-1944 SDLTKDQLLKDL
+1944 SNLTKDQLLKDL
-1956 RGQVFEDPSAPGTYE
+1956 QGQVFEDPSAPGTYE

-2003 EALEAIQPKDLGPGD
+2003 EALQAIQPKDLGPGD
-2018 IQARLGATWIPQED
+2018 IQARLGATWVPKED

-2042 TSNSHRDGRG
+2042 TPDWARNAYNS
-2052 AMRALYSPL
+2052 MRAEYSPL
-2061 TDTWTITNVRWDS
+2061 TDVWTITNIRWDS
-2074 DNTKANMIYGTGK
+2074 GNTKANSVYGTNEVD
-2087 ASGYRL
+2087 GYRL

-2107 TVKGDDGVERRV
+2107 TVKGDDGVEHRV
-2119 LNQADTLEVQDKQN
+2119 LNQADTLEAQDKQN

-2138 FKDWIW
+2138 FKEWIW
-2144 TDSARTDRLCRLYNQ
+2144 SDPERADRLCKLYNE
-2159 RFNAYVPPTFDGDL
+2159 RFNAYVPPTFDGNL
-2173 VRFHNMNPTITMR
+2173 VRFHNMNPSITMR
-2186 PWQKNAVARILFSGN
+2186 PWQRNAVARILFSGN

-2224 YLGLCNK
+2224 HLGLCNK

-2246 AIYEQYPNARV
+2246 AIYEQYPNAKV

-2262 KDFETQNRK
+2262 KDFETKNRK

-2297 SAERQKAGIKQEIRG
+2297 SAERQKAGIQNEIDG
-2312 IIAAIEEL
+2312 ILDAIEEL
-2320 KAERGESFTVK
+2320 KAERSENFTIK
-2331 QMERTKKQLELRLEK
+2331 QMERMKKQLETRLEK
-2346 LNNNARRDDVITF
+2346 LNNNAKRDDVITF

-2406 YMDELTGSK
+2406 YMDELTDNK
-2415 GTIFATGT
+2415 GIIFATGT

-2431 LYAVQRYLQY
+2431 LYAIQRYLQY
-2441 DLLQE
+2441 DLLQD
-2446 MGLSTFDQWAST
+2446 MGLGTFDQWAST

-2489 LMSIYCQ
+2489 LMSLYCQ

-2520 PASDIQREYVNDFAE
+2520 PASDIQREYVSEFAE
-2535 RARKIR
+2535 RARDIR
-2541 SGMVDRGN
+2541 NGTVDREN

-2568 MDPYLPD
+2568 MDPSLPD
-2575 YENSKVNACV
+2575 YEHSKVNACV

-2613 GVFNVYDDIKEKLV
+2613 GIFNVYDDIKEKLV
-2627 ERGVPAEEVRFIH
+2627 ARGVPADEVRFIH

-2651 FQQVRGGRVRVLL
+2651 FQQVREGKVRVLL

-2710 DVYIF
+2710 DVYIY

-2728 QLLEIKQRFISQ
+2728 QLLEIKQGFISQ
-2740 IHTPNPSVREAA
+2740 VHTPNPSVREAA
-2752 DMDEIT
+2752 DMDEVT
-2758 MSFAEIKALAT
+2758 MSFAEIKALAS

-2787 SLLKK
+2787 SLLQK

-2797 QFSLKRRLAAIPEEL
+2797 QFRLKRRIAAIPDEL
-2812 ENSRRQLEKLR
+2812 DSSRRQLDRLR
-2823 KDKALVDS
+2823 QDKMLVDS
-2831 CPARVDGDKL
+2831 SPSRVEGEKL
-2841 PPMSVM
+2841 PPMEVM
-2847 GIVYEK
+2847 GTVYEK
-2853 PKDAGE
+2853 AGE
-2859 ALFAAHKKAPD
+2859 AGKALLAAYKKSAA

-2878 LRGFTL
+2878 LRGFTI
-2884 LADKRERG
+2884 LADKRDKTNYPR
-2892 FGTRFLLS
+2892 FQLAGTS
-2900 GATKFQV
+2900 KFQV
-2907 SATETYTGTVL
+2907 SASESEVGTVI
-2918 RFHNILDRAIL
+2918 RFHNVLDKSIP
-2929 ESLQSHERE
+2929 ESIKDHKKYI
-2938 VSELEAELSTSK
+2938 SELEKELTSSR
-2950 EAVNLPFPRAAELA
+2950 EALGLPFPRAAELA
-2964 EKKARLDQLTR
+2964 EKKRR
-2975 ELDLDA
+2975 
-2981 QERPAA
+2981 
-2987 EQSREE
+2987 
-2993 GRPGDLDSLIQ
+2993 LDSLTKELDIDAQKSPATLSQDTVEPTKPGSLDSKIQ
-3004 NARSRQALQSGAMEQ
+3004 DARSRQAKAVEPVPIG
-3019 ARASSEHSH
+3019 RGEHS

>member
-1 MDKVKSIYD
+1 MEKVNSIYD
-10 MPQAACQ
+10 MPRAACQ
-17 ALSAGEW
+17 ALSGGEW
-24 PGFLHSAAWNF
+24 PSFLRSAAWNF

-50 AATSCYSFDDWH
+50 RATACYSFDEWH
-62 KRFDRRIRKGAKGI
+62 KRFDRRIRKGSKGI

-117 VRSALTDSFLLDEPE
+117 VRTALADSFLLDEPE
-132 IDGLDFGQ
+132 INGLDFAQ

-146 YKLLADELDTALPD
+146 YKLLEDEMETALPD
-160 LESAREH
+160 FENAREN

-173 EPSVAER
+173 DPDTARR
-180 TFRAMVVNSVDALV
+180 TFRAMVINSVDAIV
-194 SYRCGIEPQLP
+194 SYRCGIEPAVP
-205 DNAFSGAAYFDS
+205 GFAGIAYFDS
-217 FTAMS
+217 YAAIS
-222 ILGNTVQHM
+222 ILGNAVQHM
-231 SKMILREIALEVARI
+231 SKTILREIALEVARI
-246 DKEQRKEEEHEHNG
+246 DKEHRKEEKHEHNI
-260 HNVSESRGVSGPQ
+260 SESRGVPDSERNAPEL
-273 SDASD
+273 A
-278 LGAAGQ
+278 AAGQ
-284 VRQNAQEI
+284 VRQDAEEI
-292 PAGAPSESIHGASD
+292 PAGTPSESIHGAAD
-306 NRRPDDLPAPDGAG
+306 HRGADGLPAPDGAG
-320 NAQAAGEDES
+320 NRQAAGEDES

-340 EGQGQPG
+340 ESPEQPG
-347 LDTAH
+347 MDAAH
-352 GTDPYPGGGAD
+352 GTDPYAGGGTGAV
-363 PAGDGVRITN
+363 GDGVRITN
-373 LTGTE
+373 LSGTE
-378 LTALL
+378 LASVL
-383 SDLGTS
+383 SDLGTA

-398 HAIETAAPNLQI
+398 HAIETAAPNLQNV
-410 FIRAEYGTFG
+410 IRAEYGMFG
-420 ASYTFADGTQGYIR
+420 TGYTFADGIKGYIR
-434 SDKTGLYVKKPLE
+434 SDNTGLYVKKPLN
-447 AHEQVFTWA
+447 AHEQSFTWA
-456 TVLNRIKG
+456 IVRNRIKD

-471 LTAEEQTAYPA
+471 LTADETAAYPV

-488 ALAERKDLA
+488 ALSERKKLA
-497 DAIRTLGSRYGSKSS
+497 DTARTLGDRYGSKSS
-512 LSQFYEYLRA
+512 LQQLHEHLRA

-532 QQLTDHLSALVDRP
+532 RQLTNYLSTFIDHPA
-546 DVKEDPEALA
+546 VKDDPEALA

-562 RNLGSVERDA
+562 RDLDNVERDA
-572 QELGSATDAGIITSF
+572 EELGSATDAGIITSF
-587 PTDEELDREEAQAS
+587 PTDEELDREEEEAS
-601 QPLAREP
+601 QPLARDP
-608 LSPIDVDAPTEEHSP
+608 LQTIDVDLPAGGEPPAAT
-623 LVFEKGQVLTLA
+623 FEKGQVLTLA
-635 TGARYLILDATET
+635 TGVRYLVTDVSANT
-648 IVQLQDVEH
+648 VQLQDADH
-657 PLFTQDLP
+657 PLFTQD
-665 ISILQ
+665 ISIATLQ
-670 TLLLNNANASKEE
+670 MLLLNHANASKEE
-683 TLYTEPEPV
+683 VPYTGPEPV
-692 ISEEPVQEAP
+692 VSEEISQE
-702 VEPVKASNITEGR
+702 EPSHLVKASNITEDRG
-715 SNKAA
+715 NKAA
-720 QRNYTFLSEYAPYI
+720 QRNYAFLSEYAPHI

-757 SEDQIAIA
+757 GENQLAMA
-765 HTFVQNGDIMY
+765 HTFVQNGDMMY
-776 DPEIVFHVDAENKLL
+776 DPEIVFHVDDEHKML

-808 DADDDALT
+808 DSDDDTLAH
-816 RPNRRLERD
+816 PNRKLERD
-825 INDMFRTWSQNLK
+825 INDMFRTWSQNLR
-838 WQEHTPVRGAKH
+838 WQAHTPVRGVKY

-857 YAFRD
+857 YAFQD
-862 GQPVL
+862 GKPVL
-867 KERETPAP
+867 KEREGPAP
-875 EPTEPEPFKS
+875 SPTEPEPFKS

-931 EGNTE
+931 EGSTE

-976 FNNWRTTNGVYVHSD
+976 FNNWRTTDGVYVHSD

-1028 PRPDDVHTRAI
+1028 PRPDNVHTRAI

-1045 TRAEDYI
+1045 TRADDYI
-1052 DSETELET
+1052 DSDTELEA
-1060 FGNIVRLPQWRE
+1060 FGNIERLPQWRE

-1087 DYFAGRIPDPVA
+1087 DYFAGRIPDAVS
-1099 HLMQDADPY
+1099 HLMRDADPY

-1145 VLDRSALY
+1145 ELDRSALY
-1153 PNRSR
+1153 LNRSR
-1158 EPVIDHPEALR
+1158 EPVIDHPEVLR
-1169 ADQTRQGREDK
+1169 ADQSQQGREDK

-1186 ISHYAAERY
+1186 IRHYADERY
-1195 RYNAMLPVLSDA
+1195 RYNAMLPALSDA
-1207 DIQAHDTAEA
+1207 DIQAHDNTQA
-1217 YILGHTVSGSVETNA
+1217 YIMNHTVSDSVETNT
-1232 LRIMDYYNFLNVWVT
+1232 LRIKDYYNFLNAWVM
-1247 PFIDGASRIPDD
+1247 PFIADAPRVPED
-1259 VKASFASLMSRA
+1259 VKSEFSSLMARV

-1276 ASIRGAMYAEAE
+1276 ASIREAMYTEEKPQQGQE
-1288 PEAEAK
+1288 PE
-1294 PDITFHVGDRYEDAN
+1294 ISFHVGDRYEDAH
-1309 GGGIITSVTEPA
+1309 GGGIITSVTAPA
-1321 YNGVHAGLIAVKDG
+1321 YNGAHAGLIAVKDG

-1357 TLTPSEDVELE
+1357 TLTPAEDVELE
-1368 TMQRPAAEP
+1368 ASRRPAAEP

-1384 TAESQHPEP
+1384 SDQPEYPEP

-1406 GRINYRAPDHT
+1406 GRINYRAPERT
-1417 VSLGGPKSRFENNVA
+1417 VSFGGPKVRFQNNVA

-1437 KDLEADAR
+1437 KELEADAR

-1464 ADAFDPNRKN
+1464 ADAFDSNKRN

-1507 VEDAIY
+1507 VTDAIY
-1513 SVLGNLGFTKGNIL
+1513 SVLGNLGFTKGNVL

-1532 TGSFSGRMPASM
+1532 IGSFSGRMPASM
-1544 SRSKV
+1544 SKSKV

-1567 KNNIAIEGYED
+1567 KNNITIEGYED
-1578 TNLPDNFFD
+1578 TRLPDNFFD

-1663 DTTFSANAGTE
+1663 NNTFKTNAGTD
-1674 VTSDILFLQKRESPR
+1674 VTSDIIFLQKRDIPR
-1689 VDVAEWVE
+1689 VEEAEWVD
-1697 LDQTYNRETG
+1697 LDRTYNWDTRTF
-1707 TYGPEI
+1707 GPEV
-1713 NAYFAMNPEM
+1713 NGYFAQNPEM
-1723 VLGDLKEISG
+1723 ILGEMKEISG
-1733 PFGPELACIAREGED
+1733 PHGPELACIAREGEE
-1748 LKTALTRAV
+1748 LKAALTEAV
-1757 SNIRGNFAYAE
+1757 SHIQGDFVHTE

-1790 YSFTLVNDTVYFRED
+1790 FSFTLVNDTVYFRED

-1810 VALNKVAEQRVRGL
+1810 ADLSRMAEQRIKGL

-1831 RNLIDAQVED
+1831 RNLIDAQMD
-1841 YSDEA
+1841 GHSDEA

-1861 TAKYGLINSR
+1861 TKKYGLINSR

-1882 YYLLCSLEHINDKG
+1882 YYLLCSLEHVNDKG

-1905 YKRTIHAHMVPD
+1905 YKRTIHAHQVID

-1934 RMDFAYMTEL
+1934 RLDFDYMTEL
-1944 SDLTKDQLLKDL
+1944 SGLTKDQLLKDL
-1956 RGQVFEDPSAPGTYE
+1956 QGQVFEDPSAPGTYE
-1971 ISALY
+1971 ISAMY

-1982 KKLADAREAAEFDP
+1982 EKLADAKEAAEFDA
-1996 DRWSSNI
+1996 DRWSANI

-2042 TSNSHRDGRG
+2042 TPSWSREGYG
-2052 AMRALYSPL
+2052 TMRAVYSPL
-2061 TDTWTITNVRWDS
+2061 TDTWTITNIDWNRS
-2074 DNTKANMIYGTGK
+2074 NAKASTVYGT
-2087 ASGYRL
+2087 SRVHGYRL

-2107 TVKGDDGVERRV
+2107 TVTDADGKEHRV

-2133 QIREA
+2133 QIRQA

-2144 TDSARTDRLCRLYNQ
+2144 SDPARADRLCKLYNE

-2173 VRFHNMNPTITMR
+2173 VRFHNMNPAITMR

-2246 AIYEQYPNARV
+2246 AIYEQYPNAKV

-2262 KDFETQNRK
+2262 KDFETKNRK

-2297 SAERQKAGIKQEIRG
+2297 SAERQKAGLKTEIRG
-2312 IIAAIEEL
+2312 VMDAIAEL
-2320 KAERGESFTVK
+2320 KAERNEDFTIK
-2331 QMERTKKQLELRLEK
+2331 QMERTKKQLETRLEK
-2346 LNNNARRDDVITF
+2346 LNNNAKRDDVITF

-2396 KASDMFLKCR
+2396 KASDIFLKCR
-2406 YMDELTGSK
+2406 YMDELTGNK
-2415 GTIFATGT
+2415 GIIFATGT

-2431 LYAVQRYLQY
+2431 LYAIQRYLQY
-2441 DLLQE
+2441 DLLQK
-2446 MGLSTFDQWAST
+2446 MGLGTFDQWAST

-2474 YRARTRFAKFFNIPE
+2474 YRARTRFARFFNIPE
-2489 LMSIYCQ
+2489 LMSLYCQ

-2503 EMLDLPLPNAH
+2503 EMLELPLPNAH

-2535 RARKIR
+2535 RARNIR
-2541 SGMVDRGN
+2541 NGTVGREN

-2568 MDPYLPD
+2568 MDPSLPD
-2575 YENSKVNACV
+2575 YEHSKVNACV

-2590 IWDKNRDKKL
+2590 IWDKNRDEKL

-2627 ERGVPAEEVRFIH
+2627 ARGVPAEEIRFIH

-2651 FQQVRGGRVRVLL
+2651 FQQVREGKVRVLL

-2675 VQDLLI
+2675 VQDLLV

-2710 DVYIF
+2710 DVYIY

-2752 DMDEIT
+2752 DMDEVT
-2758 MSFAEIKALAT
+2758 MSFAEIKALAS

-2787 SLLKK
+2787 SLLQK

-2797 QFSLKRRLAAIPEEL
+2797 QFSLKRRIAAIPEEL
-2812 ENSRRQLEKLR
+2812 KSSRRQLNKLR
-2823 KDKALVDS
+2823 QDKLLVDS
-2831 CPARVDGDKL
+2831 SPARVEGDKL
-2841 PPMSVM
+2841 PPMDVK
-2847 GIVYEK
+2847 GTTYEK
-2853 PKDAGE
+2853 AGE
-2859 ALFAAHKKAPD
+2859 AGKALLAAYKKSPD
-2870 GSLTPIAT
+2870 GSLTPIAA
-2878 LRGFTL
+2878 LRGFMI
-2884 LADKRERG
+2884 LADKREK
-2892 FGTRFLLS
+2892 TQAPRFQLA
-2900 GATKFQV
+2900 GVCKFQV
-2907 SATETYTGTVL
+2907 YATESEVGTVI
-2918 RFHNILDRAIL
+2918 RFHSILDRTIPESIEAHEKEISDL
-2929 ESLQSHERE
+2929 EK
-2938 VSELEAELSTSK
+2938 ELATCQEALG
-2950 EAVNLPFPRAAELA
+2950 LPFPRAAELA
-2964 EKKARLDQLTR
+2964 EKKERLEVLTR
-2975 ELDLDA
+2975 ELDIDA
-2981 QERPAA
+2981 QERPID
-2987 EQSREE
+2987 ENRE
-2993 GRPGDLDSLIQ
+2993 GDIRSGVLDSIIQ
-3004 NARSRQALQSGAMEQ
+3004 NARTRQETQMRSGDPSRPDLD
-3019 ARASSEHSH
+3019 HSRI
-3028 L
+3028 

>member
-1 MDKVKSIYD
+1 MEKVNSIYD

-17 ALSAGEW
+17 ALSHGEW
-24 PGFLHSAAWNF
+24 PDFLRSAAWNF
-35 RFSFPNQL
+35 RFSFSNQL

-50 AATSCYSFDDWH
+50 EATSCYSFDEWH

-76 TLIDDSGDQLALRYV
+76 ALIDDSGDQLALRHV

-99 KKNEQL
+99 KKAEQL
-105 TPWELTEEKQDF
+105 TPWAMTEEKQDF
-117 VRSALTDSFLLDEPE
+117 VRAALTDSFLLDEPE
-132 IDGLDFGQ
+132 IDGLDFRQ
-140 FIHRVT
+140 FVHRVT
-146 YKLLADELDTALPD
+146 YKLLEDEMETALPD
-160 LESAREH
+160 FEKAREN

-173 EPSVAER
+173 APSVAER
-180 TFRAMVVNSVDALV
+180 TFRAMVVNSVDAIV
-194 SYRCGIEPQLP
+194 SYRCGIEPDVP
-205 DNAFSGAAYFDS
+205 GFGGVAYFDS
-217 FTAMS
+217 ITAMS

-246 DKEQRKEEEHEHNG
+246 DKEQRKEEKHEHNI
-260 HNVSESRGVSGPQ
+260 SEGRGVSGPERHT
-273 SDASD
+273 SERGAS
-278 LGAAGQ
+278 GQ
-284 VRQNAQEI
+284 VRQDAEEI
-292 PAGAPSESIHGASD
+292 PAGAPSEPVHGAD
-306 NRRPDDLPAPDGAG
+306 DHRRADDVPAPDGAG
-320 NAQAAGEDES
+320 NAQAVGEDES

-340 EGQGQPG
+340 ESQRQSGM
-347 LDTAH
+347 DAAH
-352 GTDPYPGGGAD
+352 GTDPHAGGGTGA
-363 PAGDGVRITN
+363 AGDGVRITN
-373 LTGTE
+373 LSGTE
-378 LTALL
+378 LASVL
-383 SDLGTS
+383 SDLGTA

-398 HAIETAAPNLQI
+398 HAIEAAEPSLQS

-420 ASYTFADGTQGYIR
+420 SNYTFADGTEGYIR
-434 SDKTGLYVKKPLE
+434 SDNTGLYVKKPMS
-447 AHEQVFTWA
+447 AHEQSFTWA
-456 TVLNRIKG
+456 VVRNRIKDM
-464 LADAGQY
+464 ADAGQY
-471 LTAEEQTAYPA
+471 LTAEEQTAYPV

-488 ALAERKDLA
+488 ALAERKKLA
-497 DAIRTLGSRYGSKSS
+497 DSVRTFGSTYGSKSS
-512 LSQFYEYLRA
+512 TPQFYEYIRA

-532 QQLTDHLSALVDRP
+532 QQLTDYLSALIDYP
-546 DVKEDPEALA
+546 DVKSDPEALA

-562 RNLGSVERDA
+562 RDLDNVERDA
-572 QELGSATDAGIITSF
+572 EELGSATDAGIITSF
-587 PTDEELDREEAQAS
+587 PTDEELDREDEQAAR
-601 QPLAREP
+601 PLARDP
-608 LSPIDVDAPTEEHSP
+608 LSPIDVELPAEEPPAAS
-623 LVFEKGQVLTLA
+623 FEKGQVLILA
-635 TGARYLILDATET
+635 TGARYLITDATT
-648 IVQLQDVEH
+648 DTVQLQDVEH
-657 PLFTQDLP
+657 PLFTQNLP
-665 ISILQ
+665 ISTLR
-670 TLLLNNANASKEE
+670 TLLLNNANKDKAD

-692 ISEEPVQEAP
+692 ISEEPAQEIP
-702 VEPVKASNITEGR
+702 DEPVKASNITGDR
-715 SNKAA
+715 ANKAA

-757 SEDQIAIA
+757 NEDQLAMA
-765 HTFVQNGDIMY
+765 HTYVQNGDIMY
-776 DPEIVFHVDAENKLL
+776 DPEIVFYVDDKNKTL

-808 DADDDALT
+808 DPDDDALT
-816 RPNRRLERD
+816 RPNRKLERD

-838 WQEHTPVRGAKH
+838 WQAHTPVRGVKH

-857 YAFRD
+857 YTFRD
-862 GQPVL
+862 GKPVRV
-867 KERETPAP
+867 EREAPAP
-875 EPTEPEPFKS
+875 APAEPEPFKS

-931 EGNTE
+931 EGSAE

-964 DDQQILADLLNH
+964 EDQQILADLLNH
-976 FNNWRTTNGVYVHSD
+976 FNNWRTTEGVYVRGN
-991 YYNHCVMDRM
+991 YYNYVMDRM
-1001 YNLRVSDNAAENRR
+1001 YNLRVSDNAAGNRR
-1015 NMIYAAYTVHHFF
+1015 NIIYAAYTVHHFF
-1028 PRPDDVHTRAI
+1028 PRPDNTHTRAS

-1045 TRAEDYI
+1045 TRADDYI
-1052 DSETELET
+1052 DSDTELET
-1060 FGNIVRLPQWRE
+1060 FGNIERLPQWRE
-1072 GGEQALYE
+1072 GGEQALYQ
-1080 DLSVLMT
+1080 DLSTQMEG
-1087 DYFAGRIPDPVA
+1087 YFAGRIPDAVA

-1119 RMRPASFADPAQEH
+1119 RMRPVTFADPAAEH
-1133 IYDMLVREAGLY
+1133 TYDMLVREAGLY
-1145 VLDRSALY
+1145 ELDRSALY

-1169 ADQTRQGREDK
+1169 ADQSQQGRADK

-1186 ISHYAAERY
+1186 IDHYAAERY
-1195 RYNAMLPVLSDA
+1195 RYGAMLPVLSDA
-1207 DIQAHDTAEA
+1207 DFQAHDKAEA
-1217 YILGHTVSGSVETNA
+1217 YIMGHTVSDSVNTNT
-1232 LRIMDYYNFLNVWVT
+1232 LRIKDYYNFLNAWVT
-1247 PFIDGASRIPDD
+1247 PFITQMPRVPEE
-1259 VKASFASLMSRA
+1259 VKTNFAALMSRA
-1271 ETFDP
+1271 ESFDP
-1276 ASIRGAMYAEAE
+1276 SAVREPAPAEVESEQE
-1288 PEAEAK
+1288 PE
-1294 PDITFHVGDRYEDAN
+1294 ITFHVGDRYEDAN

-1321 YNGVHAGLIAVKDG
+1321 YNGAHAGLIAVKDG

-1343 VMDIARERLRSGEA
+1343 VMDIARERLRCGEA
-1357 TLTPSEDVELE
+1357 TLTPAEDVEFE

-1384 TAESQHPEP
+1384 TVEPQRPEP
-1393 VTVQAEQDEPDPE
+1393 VAVQAEQYDPDLE
-1406 GRINYRAPDHT
+1406 GRINYHAPERT
-1417 VSLGGPKSRFENNVA
+1417 VVLGGPKARFQNNVA

-1437 KDLEADAR
+1437 KELEADAR

-1464 ADAFDPNRKN
+1464 ADAFDPNKSN
-1474 WSEEYKELKDLLTE
+1474 WSDEYNELKDLLTE

-1507 VEDAIY
+1507 VTDAIY
-1513 SVLGNLGFTKGNIL
+1513 SVLGNLGFTKGNVL

-1532 TGSFSGRMPASM
+1532 IGSFSGRMPASM
-1544 SRSKV
+1544 SQSKV

-1578 TNLPDNFFD
+1578 TRLPDNIFD

-1643 TEFRRYLSQR
+1643 AEFRRYLSQR

-1663 DTTFSANAGTE
+1663 NNTFKANAGTD
-1674 VTSDILFLQKRESPR
+1674 VTSDIIFLQKRDVPR
-1689 VDVAEWVE
+1689 VAEAEWVE
-1697 LDQTYNRETG
+1697 LDRPYDWETR
-1707 TYGPEI
+1707 TYGPEV
-1713 NAYFAMNPEM
+1713 NAYFAQNPEM

-1733 PFGPELACIAREGED
+1733 PHGPELACIAREGQD
-1748 LKTALTRAV
+1748 LKAALSEAV
-1757 SNIRGNFAYAE
+1757 SRIQGSFAHVE

-1777 ERESIPADPDVRN
+1777 VRESIPADTDVRN
-1790 YSFTLVNDTVYFRED
+1790 FSFTLVNDTVYFRED

-1810 VALNKVAEQRVRGL
+1810 ADLNKTAEQRVKGL
-1824 IRLRDRV
+1824 IHLRDLV
-1831 RNLIDAQVED
+1831 RNLIDAQVNG

-1861 TAKYGLINSR
+1861 TAAYGLINSR

-1905 YKRTIHAHMVPD
+1905 YKRTIHAHQTAD

-1934 RMDFAYMTEL
+1934 RLDFDYMTEL
-1944 SDLTKDQLLKDL
+1944 SDLTKEQLLKDL
-1956 RGQVFEDPSAPGTYE
+1956 QGQVFEDPNAPGTYE
-1971 ISALY
+1971 IAALY

-1982 KKLADAREAAEFDP
+1982 EKLADAREAAEFDP
-1996 DRWSSNI
+1996 DRWASNI
-2003 EALEAIQPKDLGPGD
+2003 AALEAIQPKDLEPGD
-2018 IQARLGATWIPQED
+2018 IQARLGATWIPKED
-2032 ITQFMYELFD
+2032 VTQFMYELFD
-2042 TSNSHRDGRG
+2042 TPDWARNAYN
-2052 AMRALYSPL
+2052 AMRAEYSPL
-2061 TDTWTITNVRWDS
+2061 TDVWTITNIRWDS
-2074 DNTKANMIYGTGK
+2074 GNTKANSVYGTDD

-2107 TVKGDDGVERRV
+2107 TVVDDDGVEHRV

-2138 FKDWIW
+2138 FKEWLWSDPER
-2144 TDSARTDRLCRLYNQ
+2144 AERLCRLYNE
-2159 RFNAYVPPTFDGDL
+2159 RFNSYVPPTFDGDL
-2173 VRFHNMNPTITMR
+2173 VRFHNMNPSITMR

-2215 MSAAAMEAK
+2215 MSAAAMEGK
-2224 YLGLCNK
+2224 YLGLFNK

-2246 AIYEQYPNARV
+2246 AIYEQYPNAKV

-2262 KDFETQNRK
+2262 KDFETKNRK

-2297 SAERQKAGIKQEIRG
+2297 SAERQKAGIKHEISG
-2312 IIAAIEEL
+2312 IMDAIEEL
-2320 KAERGESFTVK
+2320 KAERSENFTIK
-2331 QMERTKKQLELRLEK
+2331 QMERTKKQLETRLEK
-2346 LNNNARRDDVITF
+2346 LNNNAKRDDVITF

-2396 KASDMFLKCR
+2396 KASDIFLKCR
-2406 YMDELTGSK
+2406 YMDELTGNK
-2415 GTIFATGT
+2415 GIIFATGT

-2431 LYAVQRYLQY
+2431 LYAIQRYLQY
-2441 DLLQE
+2441 DLLQK
-2446 MGLSTFDQWAST
+2446 MGLGTFDQWAST

-2474 YRARTRFAKFFNIPE
+2474 YRARTRFARFFNIPE
-2489 LMSIYCQ
+2489 LMSLYCQ

-2520 PASDIQREYVNDFAE
+2520 PASDIQREYVNDFAD
-2535 RARKIR
+2535 RARNIR
-2541 SGMVDRGN
+2541 NGTVDREN

-2568 MDPYLPD
+2568 MDPSLPD
-2575 YENSKVNACV
+2575 YEHSKVNACV

-2590 IWDKNRDKKL
+2590 IWEKNREKKL

-2613 GVFNVYDDIKEKLV
+2613 GIFNVYDDIKEKLIA
-2627 ERGVPAEEVRFIH
+2627 RGVPADEIRFIH

-2651 FQQVRGGRVRVLL
+2651 FQKVREGKVRVLL

-2710 DVYIF
+2710 DVYIY

-2728 QLLEIKQRFISQ
+2728 QLLEIKQRF
-2740 IHTPNPSVREAA
+2740 
-2752 DMDEIT
+2752 
-2758 MSFAEIKALAT
+2758 AT
-2769 GDPRIK
+2769 
-2775 ERVELE
+2775 
-2781 VDVQKL
+2781 
-2787 SLLKK
+2787 
-2792 RHENQ
+2792 
-2797 QFSLKRRLAAIPEEL
+2797 
-2812 ENSRRQLEKLR
+2812 
-2823 KDKALVDS
+2823 
-2831 CPARVDGDKL
+2831 
-2841 PPMSVM
+2841 
-2847 GIVYEK
+2847 
-2853 PKDAGE
+2853 
-2859 ALFAAHKKAPD
+2859 
-2870 GSLTPIAT
+2870 
-2878 LRGFTL
+2878 
-2884 LADKRERG
+2884 
-2892 FGTRFLLS
+2892 
-2900 GATKFQV
+2900 
-2907 SATETYTGTVL
+2907 
-2918 RFHNILDRAIL
+2918 
-2929 ESLQSHERE
+2929 
-2938 VSELEAELSTSK
+2938 
-2950 EAVNLPFPRAAELA
+2950 ELA
-2964 EKKARLDQLTR
+2964 EKKERLEVLTK
-2975 ELDLDA
+2975 ELDIDA
-2981 QERPAA
+2981 QEQPPQ
-2987 EQSREE
+2987 ESREAAS
-2993 GRPGDLDSLIQ
+2993 RPGDLDSIIQ
-3004 NARSRQALQSGAMEQ
+3004 NAQARQARQPRGTDPFLSDP
-3019 ARASSEHSH
+3019 EHMH
-3028 L
+3028 I